1 MRTYS
6 PLTPLDSARVWL
18 GKHYKKYVQ
27 ADAPTNKTLAG
38 LVVQLLQFQEDA
50 FGKHVT
56 NPAFTKLPAK
66 CFLDFKAG
74 GTLCH
79 VLGAAY
85 KYKNEQGWRRFDLQN
100 PSRMDRNVEM
110 FINIEKMLVQNN
122 CLSRPIIYLIPDIE
136 LKLANKL
143 KDIVKRHQG
152 TVTEEKSKATHHV
165 YPSPTSLDDDEWLR
179 PVMKKDKQV
188 LVHWGFYP
196 DSYDTW
202 VHASDMDAEIEDPPI
217 PEKPWKVH
225 TKWILDTDV
234 FNEWMN
240 EEDYEVDENRKP
252 ASFRQRISMKN
263 EEPVR
268 SPERRDRKAAAST
281 RKRKHSP
288 SPPPTPVESR
298 KKTGKKGQA
307 GLYGK
312 RRGQKEEDEQEDL
325 TKDMED
331 PTPVPNIEEVVLPKN
346 VNPKKDSENTPVKG
360 GTVADLDE
368 QDEETVAAGGKED
381 EDPNKGDQSRSIDP
395 GEDNVT
401 EQTNH
406 IIIPSY
412 ASWFDY
418 NCIHVIERRALPEFF
433 NGKNK
438 SKTPEIYLAYRNFMI
453 DTYRLNPQEYLT
465 STACRRNLTGDVCAV
480 MRVHAFLEQWGL
492 INYQVDPESRPMAM
506 GPPPTPHFNVLADT
520 PSGLMPLHIRTPQVP
535 AAQQMLSFPEKNKEK
550 PTDLQNFGLRTDI
563 YSKKTLA
570 KSKGAS
576 AGREWTEQ
584 ETLLLLEALE
594 MYKDDWNKVSEHVGS
609 RTQDECILH
618 FLRLPIEDPYLENS
632 DASLGPL
639 AYQPVPF
646 SQSGNPVM
654 STVAFLASVVD
665 PRVASAAAKAA
676 LEEFSRVREEVPLE
690 LVEAHVKKVQEAA
703 RASGKVDP
711 TYGLES
717 SCIAGTGP
725 DEPEKLDGAE
735 EEKMETETDG
745 QQSEKQHQK
754 SWQCCAS
761 HFTHVESKGEGEMEE
776 GEKVQEGE
784 NERNPEKEQDSEVTA
799 DVKSE
804 KEAEEN
810 KENVDASKDKESDT
824 GKKKVEH
831 EISEGNVATAAAAA
845 LASAATKAK
854 HLAAVE
860 ERKIKSLVALL
871 VETQMKKLEIK
882 LRHFEELETIMDREK
897 EALEQQRQQLLTER
911 QNFHMEQLKYAELR
925 ARQQMEQQHSQNAQ
939 QSHQHS
945 SGPGMNPLGAPTHPG
960 LLPHQQPPP
969 YPMMHHQMP
978 PPHPP
983 QPGQMPGPGAM
994 IPGQPVPGRM
1004 MPSVSANIHPP
1015 GSGPAP
1021 PGMPPMSGN
1030 IIGPRIPLAAPNGM
1044 YPPPSQQ
1051 PPPPAEGQLRCSTPA
1066 AKGPAGDVMNVTEAS
1081 PSGSEVL
1088 QRGMKWKRLV
1098 HESSPAHGPAG
1109 SERRATG
1116 KEESLEL
1123 WLELASSSPAQGAL
1137 GHTDTPEPPSEQTAS
1152 EIIDIDYY
1160 DLFDGDSHGGAEG
1173 LDDFAA
1179 GGPGAAKKPGDKAS
1193 SWSLHELYDD
1203 FTPFDE
1209 SDFYPTTSFYTDG
1222 DEEGE
1227 DDELDEPE
1235 EDEEED
1241 EEEDGGAGLAR
1252 DLEDE
1257 NGRAAPTPAVPKT
1270 LAAEPTSRRF
1280 VVPPL
1285 QTFVVAGPGATARPH
1300 PSKDL
1305 SPASVAG
1312 ENGTECRSGYVR
1324 HNNSCKSVCDIFPSY
1339 CHNGGQ
1345 CYLVESLGA
1354 FCRCNTQDYIWHKG
1368 MRCESI
1374 ITDFQ
1379 VMCVAVGSAALVV
1392 LLLFMMTV
1400 FFAKKLYLLKTENN
1414 KLRKTKY
1421 RTPSE
1426 LHNDNFSLST
1436 IAEGSHPNDDPAAP
1450 HKLQESLKPCTKEEE
1465 SFNIQNSTSPKHDSG
1480 KGEPDEAEVNCLQN
1494 NLT

>member
-1 MRTYS
+1 MAAAAAAAAAAASAAAAAAVPAGGGGGGVLGGAPGSGVSSAAPLSASRRKDGGPSGKFWES
-6 PLTPLDSARVWL
+6 PDTVSQLDAARAWL
-18 GKHYKKYVQ
+18 GKHCKKYVQ

-50 FGKHVT
+50 FGKHVA
-56 NPAFTKLPAK
+56 NPAFTKFPAK
-66 CFLDFKAG
+66 CFMDFKAG

-79 VLGAAY
+79 ILGAAY

-110 FINIEKMLVQNN
+110 FMNIEKTLVQNN
-122 CLSRPIIYLIPDIE
+122 CLSRPTIYLVPEIE

-152 TVTEEKSKATHHV
+152 TVTDEKSKATHHI
-165 YPSPTSLDDDEWLR
+165 YPVPTSLDEEEWLR

-188 LVHWGFYP
+188 LVHWGYYP

-202 VHASDMDAEIEDPPI
+202 VHATDIDAEIEDPPI

-225 TKWILDTDV
+225 AKWILDTDV

-240 EEDYEVDENRKP
+240 EEDYEVDENKKLV
-252 ASFRQRISMKN
+252 SFRQRIYMKN
-263 EEPVR
+263 EEPVH
-268 SPERRDRKAAAST
+268 SPERRDRKAATGA
-281 RKRKHSP
+281 RKRRHSP
-288 SPPPTPVESR
+288 SPPPPPTPAESR
-298 KKTGKKGQA
+298 KKAGKKGQA
-307 GLYGK
+307 SLYGK

-368 QDEETVAAGGKED
+368 QDEETVATGGKED
-381 EDPNKGDQSRSIDP
+381 EDPNKGDQSRSIDT

-520 PSGLMPLHIRTPQVP
+520 PSGLMPLHLRTPQIP
-535 AAQQMLSFPEKNKEK
+535 AAQQMLNFPEKNKDK

-570 KSKGAS
+570 KSKSAS

-703 RASGKVDP
+703 RVSGKVDP

-717 SCIAGTGP
+717 SCIAGTAP

-745 QQSEKQHQK
+745 PQ
-754 SWQCCAS
+754 A
-761 HFTHVESKGEGEMEE
+761 
-776 GEKVQEGE
+776 EKVKIENKGDHELADGNKAQEGDE
-784 NERNPEKEQDSEVTA
+784 EKNAEKDQDGDVSQDSKP
-799 DVKSE
+799 DE
-804 KEAEEN
+804 KEADEN
-810 KENVDASKDKESDT
+810 KENLDVCKDKEGDA
-824 GKKKVEH
+824 GKKRVEH

-897 EALEQQRQQLLTER
+897 EAVRLVGEGHVYFL
-911 QNFHMEQLKYAELR
+911 Y
-925 ARQQMEQQHSQNAQ
+925 
-939 QSHQHS
+939 
-945 SGPGMNPLGAPTHPG
+945 GAP
-960 LLPHQQPPP
+960 
-969 YPMMHHQMP
+969 
-978 PPHPP
+978 
-983 QPGQMPGPGAM
+983 
-994 IPGQPVPGRM
+994 
-1004 MPSVSANIHPP
+1004 
-1015 GSGPAP
+1015 
-1021 PGMPPMSGN
+1021 
-1030 IIGPRIPLAAPNGM
+1030 
-1044 YPPPSQQ
+1044 
-1051 PPPPAEGQLRCSTPA
+1051 
-1066 AKGPAGDVMNVTEAS
+1066 
-1081 PSGSEVL
+1081 
-1088 QRGMKWKRLV
+1088 
-1098 HESSPAHGPAG
+1098 
-1109 SERRATG
+1109 
-1116 KEESLEL
+1116 
-1123 WLELASSSPAQGAL
+1123 
-1137 GHTDTPEPPSEQTAS
+1137 
-1152 EIIDIDYY
+1152 
-1160 DLFDGDSHGGAEG
+1160 
-1173 LDDFAA
+1173 
-1179 GGPGAAKKPGDKAS
+1179 
-1193 SWSLHELYDD
+1193 
-1203 FTPFDE
+1203 
-1209 SDFYPTTSFYTDG
+1209 
-1222 DEEGE
+1222 
-1227 DDELDEPE
+1227 
-1235 EDEEED
+1235 
-1241 EEEDGGAGLAR
+1241 
-1252 DLEDE
+1252 
-1257 NGRAAPTPAVPKT
+1257 
-1270 LAAEPTSRRF
+1270 
-1280 VVPPL
+1280 
-1285 QTFVVAGPGATARPH
+1285 
-1300 PSKDL
+1300 
-1305 SPASVAG
+1305 
-1312 ENGTECRSGYVR
+1312 
-1324 HNNSCKSVCDIFPSY
+1324 
-1339 CHNGGQ
+1339 
-1345 CYLVESLGA
+1345 
-1354 FCRCNTQDYIWHKG
+1354 
-1368 MRCESI
+1368 
-1374 ITDFQ
+1374 
-1379 VMCVAVGSAALVV
+1379 
-1392 LLLFMMTV
+1392 
-1400 FFAKKLYLLKTENN
+1400 
-1414 KLRKTKY
+1414 
-1421 RTPSE
+1421 
-1426 LHNDNFSLST
+1426 
-1436 IAEGSHPNDDPAAP
+1436 
-1450 HKLQESLKPCTKEEE
+1450 
-1465 SFNIQNSTSPKHDSG
+1465 
-1480 KGEPDEAEVNCLQN
+1480 
-1494 NLT
+1494 

>member
-1 MRTYS
+1 M
-6 PLTPLDSARVWL
+6 
-18 GKHYKKYVQ
+18 
-27 ADAPTNKTLAG
+27 
-38 LVVQLLQFQEDA
+38 
-50 FGKHVT
+50 
-56 NPAFTKLPAK
+56 
-66 CFLDFKAG
+66 DFKAG

-79 VLGAAY
+79 ILGAAY

-110 FINIEKMLVQNN
+110 FMNIEKTLNN
-122 CLSRPIIYLIPDIE
+122 CLSRPTIYLIPDME

-188 LVHWGFYP
+188 LVHWGFFP

-202 VHASDMDAEIEDPPI
+202 VHANEIEAEIEDPPI

-225 TKWILDTDV
+225 AKWILDTDV

-240 EEDYEVDENRKP
+240 EEDYEVDENRKSV
-252 ASFRQRISMKN
+252 SFRQRISMKN

-307 GLYGK
+307 ALYGK

-368 QDEETVAAGGKED
+368 QDEETVATGGKED

-570 KSKGAS
+570 KASSKGAS

-584 ETLLLLEALE
+584 ETLLLLE
-594 MYKDDWNKVSEHVGS
+594 VSSSPLTPWRRPPSRHGS
-609 RTQDECILH
+609 
-618 FLRLPIEDPYLENS
+618 
-632 DASLGPL
+632 
-639 AYQPVPF
+639 VP
-646 SQSGNPVM
+646 PHAVM
-654 STVAFLASVVD
+654 SPLPCVIPPHAVVSPSLCGVPLTRVCLPLSIFSLFFHPQNGSFSVSC
-665 PRVASAAAKAA
+665 PT
-676 LEEFSRVREEVPLE
+676 EEFSRVREEVPLE

-725 DEPEKLDGAE
+725 DEPEKMDGAE
-735 EEKMETETDG
+735 EEKMDTETEG
-745 QQSEKQHQK
+745 QPAEKVENKAESE
-754 SWQCCAS
+754 
-761 HFTHVESKGEGEMEE
+761 TEE
-776 GEKVQEGE
+776 GEKVPEGE
-784 NERNPEKEQDSEVTA
+784 NERNTEKEPDSEGAAEPKTE
-799 DVKSE
+799 E

-810 KENVDASKDKESDT
+810 KENVDGSKDKEAEA

-925 ARQQMEQQHSQNAQ
+925 ARQQMEQQHSQNPQ
-939 QSHQHS
+939 QPHQHP
-945 SGPGMNPLGAPTHPG
+945 SGPGMNPLGAPAHPG

-983 QPGQMPGPGAM
+983 QPGQMPGPGSM
-994 IPGQPVPGRM
+994 IPGQPLPGRM
-1004 MPSVSANIHPP
+1004 MSASIHP
-1015 GSGPAP
+1015 GGGAAP
-1021 PGMPPMSGN
+1021 PGMAPIPGN
-1030 IIGPRIPLAAPNGM
+1030 LMGPRVPLAAPNGM
-1044 YPPPSQQ
+1044 YPGPAQ
-1051 PPPPAEGQLRCSTPA
+1051 PPPAEGVTPP
-1066 AKGPAGDVMNVTEAS
+1066 PAGAPPAS
-1081 PSGSEVL
+1081 
-1088 QRGMKWKRLV
+1088 
-1098 HESSPAHGPAG
+1098 
-1109 SERRATG
+1109 
-1116 KEESLEL
+1116 
-1123 WLELASSSPAQGAL
+1123 
-1137 GHTDTPEPPSEQTAS
+1137 
-1152 EIIDIDYY
+1152 
-1160 DLFDGDSHGGAEG
+1160 
-1173 LDDFAA
+1173 
-1179 GGPGAAKKPGDKAS
+1179 
-1193 SWSLHELYDD
+1193 
-1203 FTPFDE
+1203 
-1209 SDFYPTTSFYTDG
+1209 
-1222 DEEGE
+1222 
-1227 DDELDEPE
+1227 
-1235 EDEEED
+1235 
-1241 EEEDGGAGLAR
+1241 
-1252 DLEDE
+1252 
-1257 NGRAAPTPAVPKT
+1257 AAP
-1270 LAAEPTSRRF
+1270 
-1280 VVPPL
+1280 
-1285 QTFVVAGPGATARPH
+1285 
-1300 PSKDL
+1300 
-1305 SPASVAG
+1305 
-1312 ENGTECRSGYVR
+1312 
-1324 HNNSCKSVCDIFPSY
+1324 
-1339 CHNGGQ
+1339 
-1345 CYLVESLGA
+1345 
-1354 FCRCNTQDYIWHKG
+1354 
-1368 MRCESI
+1368 
-1374 ITDFQ
+1374 
-1379 VMCVAVGSAALVV
+1379 
-1392 LLLFMMTV
+1392 
-1400 FFAKKLYLLKTENN
+1400 
-1414 KLRKTKY
+1414 
-1421 RTPSE
+1421 
-1426 LHNDNFSLST
+1426 
-1436 IAEGSHPNDDPAAP
+1436 
-1450 HKLQESLKPCTKEEE
+1450 
-1465 SFNIQNSTSPKHDSG
+1465 
-1480 KGEPDEAEVNCLQN
+1480 
-1494 NLT
+1494 

>member
-1 MRTYS
+1 MAIDGGPAGKFWES
-6 PLTPLDSARVWL
+6 PDTVSQLDSVRVWL

-66 CFLDFKAG
+66 CFMDFKAG

-79 VLGAAY
+79 ILGAAY

-110 FINIEKMLVQNN
+110 FMTIEKTLVQNN
-122 CLSRPIIYLIPDIE
+122 CLSRPTIYLIPDME

-165 YPSPTSLDDDEWLR
+165 YPRLHVPELLENHSWCCWCLSCSLLTL
-179 PVMKKDKQV
+179 P
-188 LVHWGFYP
+188 
-196 DSYDTW
+196 SYDTW
-202 VHASDMDAEIEDPPI
+202 VHASEIEAEIEDAPI

-225 TKWILDTDV
+225 AKWILDTDV

-240 EEDYEVDENRKP
+240 EEDYEVDENRKSV
-252 ASFRQRISMKN
+252 SFRQRISMKN

-307 GLYGK
+307 ALYGK

-331 PTPVPNIEEVVLPKN
+331 PTPVPNIEEVALPKN

-360 GTVADLDE
+360 GTVADL
-368 QDEETVAAGGKED
+368 GKED
-381 EDPNKGDQSRSIDP
+381 EDPNKGDQSRSLDA

-520 PSGLMPLHIRTPQVP
+520 PSGLMPLHIPGGSVP
-535 AAQQMLSFPEKNKEK
+535 LAGHLGKCPPCWASGEMSPSAQQMLSFPEKNKEK

-725 DEPEKLDGAE
+725 EEPEKMGECCIPWGHSWAGCLAE
-735 EEKMETETDG
+735 
-745 QQSEKQHQK
+745 
-754 SWQCCAS
+754 
-761 HFTHVESKGEGEMEE
+761 
-776 GEKVQEGE
+776 
-784 NERNPEKEQDSEVTA
+784 
-799 DVKSE
+799 E

-810 KENVDASKDKESDT
+810 KENVDGSKDKEAEA

-925 ARQQMEQQHSQNAQ
+925 ARQQMEQQHSQNPQ
-939 QSHQHS
+939 QPHQHP
-945 SGPGMNPLGAPTHPG
+945 SGPGITPLGAPAHPG

-983 QPGQMPGPGAM
+983 QPGKTPPAWPWALPGMGRRNPQTPESDPGA
-994 IPGQPVPGRM
+994 PWSSWAGNTCQVSLQTSPWCAVVVPDRFLSSAAAEGMVGSKGRKGLEREERRIN
-1004 MPSVSANIHPP
+1004 PCSGAEAVKSSCYLKVKSEAFP
-1015 GSGPAP
+1015 GSLDFSSGVSLDVVVENFSSAGPIWRTSP
-1021 PGMPPMSGN
+1021 
-1030 IIGPRIPLAAPNGM
+1030 
-1044 YPPPSQQ
+1044 
-1051 PPPPAEGQLRCSTPA
+1051 
-1066 AKGPAGDVMNVTEAS
+1066 AKGHP
-1081 PSGSEVL
+1081 L
-1088 QRGMKWKRLV
+1088 LLGM
-1098 HESSPAHGPAG
+1098 
-1109 SERRATG
+1109 
-1116 KEESLEL
+1116 
-1123 WLELASSSPAQGAL
+1123 
-1137 GHTDTPEPPSEQTAS
+1137 
-1152 EIIDIDYY
+1152 
-1160 DLFDGDSHGGAEG
+1160 
-1173 LDDFAA
+1173 
-1179 GGPGAAKKPGDKAS
+1179 
-1193 SWSLHELYDD
+1193 
-1203 FTPFDE
+1203 
-1209 SDFYPTTSFYTDG
+1209 
-1222 DEEGE
+1222 
-1227 DDELDEPE
+1227 
-1235 EDEEED
+1235 
-1241 EEEDGGAGLAR
+1241 
-1252 DLEDE
+1252 
-1257 NGRAAPTPAVPKT
+1257 AV
-1270 LAAEPTSRRF
+1270 S
-1280 VVPPL
+1280 
-1285 QTFVVAGPGATARPH
+1285 
-1300 PSKDL
+1300 
-1305 SPASVAG
+1305 
-1312 ENGTECRSGYVR
+1312 
-1324 HNNSCKSVCDIFPSY
+1324 
-1339 CHNGGQ
+1339 
-1345 CYLVESLGA
+1345 
-1354 FCRCNTQDYIWHKG
+1354 
-1368 MRCESI
+1368 
-1374 ITDFQ
+1374 
-1379 VMCVAVGSAALVV
+1379 GSAA
-1392 LLLFMMTV
+1392 
-1400 FFAKKLYLLKTENN
+1400 
-1414 KLRKTKY
+1414 
-1421 RTPSE
+1421 P
-1426 LHNDNFSLST
+1426 
-1436 IAEGSHPNDDPAAP
+1436 
-1450 HKLQESLKPCTKEEE
+1450 
-1465 SFNIQNSTSPKHDSG
+1465 
-1480 KGEPDEAEVNCLQN
+1480 
-1494 NLT
+1494 

>member
-1 MRTYS
+1 MRGAGARGHGGGGAWRRAEAPERSRGGPGGWARTRAGRGAPQDGGPSGKFWES
-6 PLTPLDSARVWL
+6 PTPCPSSTRSALWL
-18 GKHYKKYVQ
+18 GKHYKRC

-66 CFLDFKAG
+66 CFMDFKAG

-79 VLGAAY
+79 ILGAAY

-110 FINIEKMLVQNN
+110 FMNIEKTLVQNN
-122 CLSRPIIYLIPDIE
+122 CLSRPTIYLIPDME

-143 KDIVKRHQG
+143 KDIVKRHQVSI
-152 TVTEEKSKATHHV
+152 TQHSV
-165 YPSPTSLDDDEWLR
+165 PSVDEWLR
-179 PVMKKDKQV
+179 PVMRKDKQV
-188 LVHWGFYP
+188 LVHWGFFP

-202 VHASDMDAEIEDPPI
+202 VHANEIDAEIEDPPI

-225 TKWILDTDV
+225 AKWILDTDV

-240 EEDYEVDENRKP
+240 EEDYEVDENRKSV
-252 ASFRQRISMKN
+252 SFRQRISMKN

-307 GLYGK
+307 ALYGK

-368 QDEETVAAGGKED
+368 QDEETVATGGKED
-381 EDPNKGDQSRSIDP
+381 EDPNKGDQSRSTDP

-725 DEPEKLDGAE
+725 DEPEKMGECSIPTQECCRWDSWGA
-735 EEKMETETDG
+735 
-745 QQSEKQHQK
+745 QLISVVP
-754 SWQCCAS
+754 S
-761 HFTHVESKGEGEMEE
+761 HPG
-776 GEKVQEGE
+776 
-784 NERNPEKEQDSEVTA
+784 NARNGLGWECLAE
-799 DVKSE
+799 E

-810 KENVDASKDKESDT
+810 KENVDGSKDKEAEA

-925 ARQQMEQQHSQNAQ
+925 ARQQMEQQHSQNPQ
-939 QSHQHS
+939 QPHQHP
-945 SGPGMNPLGAPTHPG
+945 SGPGMNPLGAPAHPG

-983 QPGQMPGPGAM
+983 QPGQMPGPGSM
-994 IPGQPVPGRM
+994 IPGQPLAGRM
-1004 MPSVSANIHPP
+1004 MPSVTASMHPT
-1015 GSGPAP
+1015 GGAAP
-1021 PGMPPMSGN
+1021 PGMSPMSGN
-1030 IIGPRIPLAAPNGM
+1030 LIGPRVPLAAPNG
-1044 YPPPSQQ
+1044 
-1051 PPPPAEGQLRCSTPA
+1051 LPA
-1066 AKGPAGDVMNVTEAS
+1066 AA
-1081 PSGSEVL
+1081 
-1088 QRGMKWKRLV
+1088 Q
-1098 HESSPAHGPAG
+1098 ESSP
-1109 SERRATG
+1109 
-1116 KEESLEL
+1116 
-1123 WLELASSSPAQGAL
+1123 
-1137 GHTDTPEPPSEQTAS
+1137 
-1152 EIIDIDYY
+1152 
-1160 DLFDGDSHGGAEG
+1160 
-1173 LDDFAA
+1173 
-1179 GGPGAAKKPGDKAS
+1179 
-1193 SWSLHELYDD
+1193 
-1203 FTPFDE
+1203 
-1209 SDFYPTTSFYTDG
+1209 
-1222 DEEGE
+1222 
-1227 DDELDEPE
+1227 
-1235 EDEEED
+1235 
-1241 EEEDGGAGLAR
+1241 
-1252 DLEDE
+1252 
-1257 NGRAAPTPAVPKT
+1257 PK
-1270 LAAEPTSRRF
+1270 LL
-1280 VVPPL
+1280 VW
-1285 QTFVVAGPGATARPH
+1285 
-1300 PSKDL
+1300 L
-1305 SPASVAG
+1305 SPD
-1312 ENGTECRSGYVR
+1312 R
-1324 HNNSCKSVCDIFPSY
+1324 
-1339 CHNGGQ
+1339 
-1345 CYLVESLGA
+1345 
-1354 FCRCNTQDYIWHKG
+1354 
-1368 MRCESI
+1368 
-1374 ITDFQ
+1374 
-1379 VMCVAVGSAALVV
+1379 
-1392 LLLFMMTV
+1392 
-1400 FFAKKLYLLKTENN
+1400 
-1414 KLRKTKY
+1414 
-1421 RTPSE
+1421 
-1426 LHNDNFSLST
+1426 
-1436 IAEGSHPNDDPAAP
+1436 
-1450 HKLQESLKPCTKEEE
+1450 QES
-1465 SFNIQNSTSPKHDSG
+1465 
-1480 KGEPDEAEVNCLQN
+1480 
-1494 NLT
+1494 

>member
-1 MRTYS
+1 M
-6 PLTPLDSARVWL
+6 
-18 GKHYKKYVQ
+18 
-27 ADAPTNKTLAG
+27 
-38 LVVQLLQFQEDA
+38 
-50 FGKHVT
+50 
-56 NPAFTKLPAK
+56 
-66 CFLDFKAG
+66 DFKAG

-79 VLGAAY
+79 ILGAAY

-110 FINIEKMLVQNN
+110 FMNIEKTLVQNN
-122 CLSRPIIYLIPDIE
+122 CLSRPTIYLVPEIE

-152 TVTEEKSKATHHV
+152 TVTDEKSKATHHI
-165 YPSPTSLDDDEWLR
+165 YPVPTSLDEEEWLR

-188 LVHWGFYP
+188 LVHWGYYP

-202 VHASDMDAEIEDPPI
+202 VHATDIDAEIEDPPI

-225 TKWILDTDV
+225 AKWILDTDV

-240 EEDYEVDENRKP
+240 EEDYEVDENKKLV
-252 ASFRQRISMKN
+252 SFRQRIYMKN
-263 EEPVR
+263 EEPVH
-268 SPERRDRKAAAST
+268 SPERRDRKAATGA
-281 RKRKHSP
+281 RKRRHSP
-288 SPPPTPVESR
+288 SPPPPPTPAESR
-298 KKTGKKGQA
+298 KKAGKKGQA
-307 GLYGK
+307 SLYGK
-312 RRGQKEEDEQEDL
+312 RRGQKEDDEQEDL

-368 QDEETVAAGGKED
+368 QDEETVATGGKED
-381 EDPNKGDQSRSIDP
+381 EDPNKGDQSRSIDT

-520 PSGLMPLHIRTPQVP
+520 PSGLMPLHLRTPQIP
-535 AAQQMLSFPEKNKEK
+535 AAQQMLNFPEKNKDK

-570 KSKGAS
+570 KSKSAS

-703 RASGKVDP
+703 RVSGKVDP

-717 SCIAGTGP
+717 SCIAGTAP
-725 DEPEKLDGAE
+725 DEPEKLDGTE
-735 EEKMETETDG
+735 EEKMETETNGPQAEKIENKGDHELGDG
-745 QQSEKQHQK
+745 NKAQAGDEEKN
-754 SWQCCAS
+754 A
-761 HFTHVESKGEGEMEE
+761 
-776 GEKVQEGE
+776 
-784 NERNPEKEQDSEVTA
+784 EKEQDG
-799 DVKSE
+799 DVSQDSKPDE
-804 KEAEEN
+804 KEADEN
-810 KENVDASKDKESDT
+810 KENLDVCKDKEGDA
-824 GKKKVEH
+824 GKKRVEH

-925 ARQQMEQQHSQNAQ
+925 ARQQMEQQHSQNVQ

-945 SGPGMNPLGAPTHPG
+945 SGPGMNPLGTPSHPG
-960 LLPHQQPPP
+960 LLSHQQPPP
-969 YPMMHHQMP
+969 YPMMHHQVP

-983 QPGQMPGPGAM
+983 QPAQILGQGSMV
-994 IPGQPVPGRM
+994 PGQPLPGRA
-1004 MPSVSANIHPP
+1004 MPSGSASAHQA
-1015 GSGPAP
+1015 SSSSAP
-1021 PGMPPMSGN
+1021 PSSAAGN
-1030 IIGPRIPLAAPNGM
+1030 IVGPRGALASPNGL
-1044 YPPPSQQ
+1044 YPQQQQQPPQQQ
-1051 PPPPAEGQLRCSTPA
+1051 PPPQQQQQPPVDGATPP
-1066 AKGPAGDVMNVTEAS
+1066 PAGA
-1081 PSGSEVL
+1081 
-1088 QRGMKWKRLV
+1088 
-1098 HESSPAHGPAG
+1098 A
-1109 SERRATG
+1109 
-1116 KEESLEL
+1116 
-1123 WLELASSSPAQGAL
+1123 
-1137 GHTDTPEPPSEQTAS
+1137 TAS
-1152 EIIDIDYY
+1152 
-1160 DLFDGDSHGGAEG
+1160 
-1173 LDDFAA
+1173 
-1179 GGPGAAKKPGDKAS
+1179 
-1193 SWSLHELYDD
+1193 
-1203 FTPFDE
+1203 T
-1209 SDFYPTTSFYTDG
+1209 
-1222 DEEGE
+1222 
-1227 DDELDEPE
+1227 
-1235 EDEEED
+1235 
-1241 EEEDGGAGLAR
+1241 
-1252 DLEDE
+1252 
-1257 NGRAAPTPAVPKT
+1257 AP
-1270 LAAEPTSRRF
+1270 
-1280 VVPPL
+1280 
-1285 QTFVVAGPGATARPH
+1285 
-1300 PSKDL
+1300 
-1305 SPASVAG
+1305 
-1312 ENGTECRSGYVR
+1312 
-1324 HNNSCKSVCDIFPSY
+1324 
-1339 CHNGGQ
+1339 
-1345 CYLVESLGA
+1345 
-1354 FCRCNTQDYIWHKG
+1354 
-1368 MRCESI
+1368 
-1374 ITDFQ
+1374 
-1379 VMCVAVGSAALVV
+1379 
-1392 LLLFMMTV
+1392 
-1400 FFAKKLYLLKTENN
+1400 
-1414 KLRKTKY
+1414 
-1421 RTPSE
+1421 
-1426 LHNDNFSLST
+1426 
-1436 IAEGSHPNDDPAAP
+1436 
-1450 HKLQESLKPCTKEEE
+1450 
-1465 SFNIQNSTSPKHDSG
+1465 
-1480 KGEPDEAEVNCLQN
+1480 
-1494 NLT
+1494 

>member
-1 MRTYS
+1 M
-6 PLTPLDSARVWL
+6 
-18 GKHYKKYVQ
+18 
-27 ADAPTNKTLAG
+27 
-38 LVVQLLQFQEDA
+38 
-50 FGKHVT
+50 
-56 NPAFTKLPAK
+56 
-66 CFLDFKAG
+66 DFKAG

-79 VLGAAY
+79 ILGAAY

-110 FINIEKMLVQNN
+110 FMNIEKTLFLVQLAVPSQNN
-122 CLSRPIIYLIPDIE
+122 CLSRPTIYLIPDME

-165 YPSPTSLDDDEWLR
+165 YPSPTSVDDDEWLR

-188 LVHWGFYP
+188 LVHWGFFP

-202 VHASDMDAEIEDPPI
+202 VHANDIDAEIEDPPI

-225 TKWILDTDV
+225 AKWILDTDV

-240 EEDYEVDENRKP
+240 EEDYEVDENRKSV
-252 ASFRQRISMKN
+252 SFRQRISMKN

-307 GLYGK
+307 ALYGK

-368 QDEETVAAGGKED
+368 QDEETVATGGKED

-506 GPPPTPHFNVLADT
+506 GPPPTPHFNSRQGELGAGLDLPEVPRRTCPRWESRAHRDT
-520 PSGLMPLHIRTPQVP
+520 KLLCWGFQHSPGTRGRSNLSHQPGAQSFSTWEGSGICNNFYGTPRPGWMGFGDIWGSGKCPCPWQGWGGMSSKDPSRARRSLPNTLLSSEQLWRKSALPQNV
-535 AAQQMLSFPEKNKEK
+535 SFPV
-550 PTDLQNFGLRTDI
+550 
-563 YSKKTLA
+563 
-570 KSKGAS
+570 
-576 AGREWTEQ
+576 W
-584 ETLLLLEALE
+584 
-594 MYKDDWNKVSEHVGS
+594 
-609 RTQDECILH
+609 C
-618 FLRLPIEDPYLENS
+618 LP
-632 DASLGPL
+632 
-639 AYQPVPF
+639 
-646 SQSGNPVM
+646 
-654 STVAFLASVVD
+654 
-665 PRVASAAAKAA
+665 
-676 LEEFSRVREEVPLE
+676 EEFSRVREEVPLE

-725 DEPEKLDGAE
+725 DEPEKMDGAE
-735 EEKMETETDG
+735 EEKMETEAEG
-745 QQSEKQHQK
+745 QPAEK
-754 SWQCCAS
+754 
-761 HFTHVESKGEGEMEE
+761 VESKAESEPEE
-776 GEKVQEGE
+776 GEKAPEGE
-784 NERNPEKEQDSEVTA
+784 TERNTEKEPESEGAAEPKTE
-799 DVKSE
+799 E

-810 KENVDASKDKESDT
+810 KENVDGSKDKEAEA

-925 ARQQMEQQHSQNAQ
+925 ARQQMEQQHSQNPQ
-939 QSHQHS
+939 QPHQHP
-945 SGPGMNPLGAPTHPG
+945 SGPGMNPLGAPAHPG

-983 QPGQMPGPGAM
+983 QPGQMPGPGSM
-994 IPGQPVPGRM
+994 IPGQPLPGRM
-1004 MPSVSANIHPP
+1004 MPTSIHP
-1015 GSGPAP
+1015 GSGAAP
-1021 PGMPPMSGN
+1021 PGMAPMSGN
-1030 IIGPRIPLAAPNGM
+1030 LIGPRVPLAAPNGM
-1044 YPPPSQQ
+1044 YPGPA
-1051 PPPPAEGQLRCSTPA
+1051 PPAEGVTPP
-1066 AKGPAGDVMNVTEAS
+1066 PAGAPPAS
-1081 PSGSEVL
+1081 
-1088 QRGMKWKRLV
+1088 
-1098 HESSPAHGPAG
+1098 
-1109 SERRATG
+1109 
-1116 KEESLEL
+1116 
-1123 WLELASSSPAQGAL
+1123 
-1137 GHTDTPEPPSEQTAS
+1137 
-1152 EIIDIDYY
+1152 
-1160 DLFDGDSHGGAEG
+1160 
-1173 LDDFAA
+1173 
-1179 GGPGAAKKPGDKAS
+1179 
-1193 SWSLHELYDD
+1193 
-1203 FTPFDE
+1203 
-1209 SDFYPTTSFYTDG
+1209 
-1222 DEEGE
+1222 
-1227 DDELDEPE
+1227 
-1235 EDEEED
+1235 
-1241 EEEDGGAGLAR
+1241 
-1252 DLEDE
+1252 
-1257 NGRAAPTPAVPKT
+1257 AAP
-1270 LAAEPTSRRF
+1270 
-1280 VVPPL
+1280 
-1285 QTFVVAGPGATARPH
+1285 
-1300 PSKDL
+1300 
-1305 SPASVAG
+1305 
-1312 ENGTECRSGYVR
+1312 
-1324 HNNSCKSVCDIFPSY
+1324 
-1339 CHNGGQ
+1339 
-1345 CYLVESLGA
+1345 
-1354 FCRCNTQDYIWHKG
+1354 
-1368 MRCESI
+1368 
-1374 ITDFQ
+1374 
-1379 VMCVAVGSAALVV
+1379 
-1392 LLLFMMTV
+1392 
-1400 FFAKKLYLLKTENN
+1400 
-1414 KLRKTKY
+1414 
-1421 RTPSE
+1421 
-1426 LHNDNFSLST
+1426 
-1436 IAEGSHPNDDPAAP
+1436 
-1450 HKLQESLKPCTKEEE
+1450 
-1465 SFNIQNSTSPKHDSG
+1465 
-1480 KGEPDEAEVNCLQN
+1480 
-1494 NLT
+1494 

>member
-1 MRTYS
+1 MRGAKRVGGVGPRRRWRRRRRGRPGRTMAAAAAAAAASAAAVPAGGGGGGVLGSAAGGAPGSGVSSAAPLSASRRKDGGPSGKFWES
-6 PLTPLDSARVWL
+6 PDTVSQLDAARAWL
-18 GKHYKKYVQ
+18 GKHCKKYVQ
-27 ADAPTNKTLAG
+27 ADAPTNKTLSG

-50 FGKHVT
+50 FGKHVA
-56 NPAFTKLPAK
+56 NPAFTKFPAK
-66 CFLDFKAG
+66 CFMDFKAG

-79 VLGAAY
+79 ILGAAY

-110 FINIEKMLVQNN
+110 FMNIEKTLVQNN
-122 CLSRPIIYLIPDIE
+122 CLSRPTIYLVPEIE

-152 TVTEEKSKATHHV
+152 TVTDEKSKATHHI
-165 YPSPTSLDDDEWLR
+165 YPVPTSLDEEEWLR

-188 LVHWGFYP
+188 LVHWGYYP

-202 VHASDMDAEIEDPPI
+202 VHATDIDAEIEDPPI

-225 TKWILDTDV
+225 AKWILDTDV

-240 EEDYEVDENRKP
+240 EEDYEVDENKKLV
-252 ASFRQRISMKN
+252 SFRQRIYMKN
-263 EEPVR
+263 EEPVH
-268 SPERRDRKAAAST
+268 SPERRDRKAAAGA
-281 RKRKHSP
+281 RKRRHSP
-288 SPPPTPVESR
+288 SPPPPPTPAESR
-298 KKTGKKGQA
+298 KKAGKKGQA
-307 GLYGK
+307 SLYGK

-368 QDEETVAAGGKED
+368 QDEETVTTGGKED
-381 EDPNKGDQSRSIDP
+381 EDPNKGDQSRSIDT

-520 PSGLMPLHIRTPQVP
+520 PSGLMPLHLRTPQIP
-535 AAQQMLSFPEKNKEK
+535 AAQQMLNFPEKNKDK

-570 KSKGAS
+570 KSKSAS

-703 RASGKVDP
+703 RVSGKVDP

-717 SCIAGTGP
+717 SCIAGTAP

-745 QQSEKQHQK
+745 PQ
-754 SWQCCAS
+754 A
-761 HFTHVESKGEGEMEE
+761 
-776 GEKVQEGE
+776 EKVKIENKGDHELGDANKAQEGDE
-784 NERNPEKEQDSEVTA
+784 EKNAEKEQDG
-799 DVKSE
+799 DVSQDSKPDE
-804 KEAEEN
+804 KEADEN
-810 KENVDASKDKESDT
+810 KENLDVCKDKEGDA
-824 GKKKVEH
+824 GKKRVEH

-925 ARQQMEQQHSQNAQ
+925 ARQQMEQQQHSQNVQ

-945 SGPGMNPLGAPTHPG
+945 SGPGMNPLGTPSHPG
-960 LLPHQQPPP
+960 LLSHQQPPP

-983 QPGQMPGPGAM
+983 QPAQILGQGSM
-994 IPGQPVPGRM
+994 IPGQPLPGRA
-1004 MPSVSANIHPP
+1004 MPSGSASAHQA
-1015 GSGPAP
+1015 SSSSAP
-1021 PGMPPMSGN
+1021 PSGAAGN
-1030 IIGPRIPLAAPNGM
+1030 IVGARGALASPNGL
-1044 YPPPSQQ
+1044 YPQQQQQ
-1051 PPPPAEGQLRCSTPA
+1051 PPQPQPPVDGATPPPAGA
-1066 AKGPAGDVMNVTEAS
+1066 A
-1081 PSGSEVL
+1081 
-1088 QRGMKWKRLV
+1088 
-1098 HESSPAHGPAG
+1098 
-1109 SERRATG
+1109 
-1116 KEESLEL
+1116 
-1123 WLELASSSPAQGAL
+1123 
-1137 GHTDTPEPPSEQTAS
+1137 TAS
-1152 EIIDIDYY
+1152 
-1160 DLFDGDSHGGAEG
+1160 
-1173 LDDFAA
+1173 
-1179 GGPGAAKKPGDKAS
+1179 
-1193 SWSLHELYDD
+1193 
-1203 FTPFDE
+1203 
-1209 SDFYPTTSFYTDG
+1209 
-1222 DEEGE
+1222 
-1227 DDELDEPE
+1227 
-1235 EDEEED
+1235 
-1241 EEEDGGAGLAR
+1241 
-1252 DLEDE
+1252 
-1257 NGRAAPTPAVPKT
+1257 AAP
-1270 LAAEPTSRRF
+1270 
-1280 VVPPL
+1280 
-1285 QTFVVAGPGATARPH
+1285 
-1300 PSKDL
+1300 
-1305 SPASVAG
+1305 
-1312 ENGTECRSGYVR
+1312 
-1324 HNNSCKSVCDIFPSY
+1324 
-1339 CHNGGQ
+1339 
-1345 CYLVESLGA
+1345 
-1354 FCRCNTQDYIWHKG
+1354 
-1368 MRCESI
+1368 
-1374 ITDFQ
+1374 
-1379 VMCVAVGSAALVV
+1379 
-1392 LLLFMMTV
+1392 
-1400 FFAKKLYLLKTENN
+1400 
-1414 KLRKTKY
+1414 
-1421 RTPSE
+1421 
-1426 LHNDNFSLST
+1426 
-1436 IAEGSHPNDDPAAP
+1436 
-1450 HKLQESLKPCTKEEE
+1450 
-1465 SFNIQNSTSPKHDSG
+1465 
-1480 KGEPDEAEVNCLQN
+1480 
-1494 NLT
+1494 

>member
-1 MRTYS
+1 FIHRAGHPGVLKGAGLSTTQPS
-6 PLTPLDSARVWL
+6 LQISLSSNECVL
-18 GKHYKKYVQ
+18 FVLQYVQ

-66 CFLDFKAG
+66 CFMDFKAG

-79 VLGAAY
+79 ILGAAY

-110 FINIEKMLVQNN
+110 FMNIEKTLVQNN
-122 CLSRPIIYLIPDIE
+122 CLSRPTIYLIPDME

-143 KDIVKRHQG
+143 KDIVKRHQVSI
-152 TVTEEKSKATHHV
+152 TQHSV
-165 YPSPTSLDDDEWLR
+165 PNEWLR
-179 PVMKKDKQV
+179 PVMRKDKQV
-188 LVHWGFYP
+188 LVHWGFFP

-202 VHASDMDAEIEDPPI
+202 VHANEIDAEIEDPPI

-225 TKWILDTDV
+225 AKWILDTDV

-240 EEDYEVDENRKP
+240 EEDYEVDENRKSV
-252 ASFRQRISMKN
+252 SFRQRISMKN

-307 GLYGK
+307 ALYGK

-360 GTVADLDE
+360 GTVADL
-368 QDEETVAAGGKED
+368 GKVGKLLLWPSCAVSEWLGVVSEFCVPSVPQED
-381 EDPNKGDQSRSIDP
+381 EDPNKGDQSRSTDP

-520 PSGLMPLHIRTPQVP
+520 PSGLMPLHIRTPQVT
-535 AAQQMLSFPEKNKEK
+535 AQQMLSFPEKNKEK

-725 DEPEKLDGAE
+725 DEPEKMGECSIPTQECCRWDSWGA
-735 EEKMETETDG
+735 
-745 QQSEKQHQK
+745 QLISVVP
-754 SWQCCAS
+754 S
-761 HFTHVESKGEGEMEE
+761 HPG
-776 GEKVQEGE
+776 
-784 NERNPEKEQDSEVTA
+784 NARNGLGWECLAE
-799 DVKSE
+799 E

-810 KENVDASKDKESDT
+810 KENVDGSKDKEAEA

-925 ARQQMEQQHSQNAQ
+925 ARQQMEQQHSQNPQ
-939 QSHQHS
+939 QPHQHP
-945 SGPGMNPLGAPTHPG
+945 SGPGMNPLGAPAHPG

-983 QPGQMPGPGAM
+983 QPGKSQRQG
-994 IPGQPVPGRM
+994 IPALNPCRSEPRGR
-1004 MPSVSANIHPP
+1004 
-1015 GSGPAP
+1015 
-1021 PGMPPMSGN
+1021 
-1030 IIGPRIPLAAPNGM
+1030 
-1044 YPPPSQQ
+1044 
-1051 PPPPAEGQLRCSTPA
+1051 
-1066 AKGPAGDVMNVTEAS
+1066 
-1081 PSGSEVL
+1081 
-1088 QRGMKWKRLV
+1088 
-1098 HESSPAHGPAG
+1098 
-1109 SERRATG
+1109 
-1116 KEESLEL
+1116 
-1123 WLELASSSPAQGAL
+1123 
-1137 GHTDTPEPPSEQTAS
+1137 
-1152 EIIDIDYY
+1152 
-1160 DLFDGDSHGGAEG
+1160 
-1173 LDDFAA
+1173 
-1179 GGPGAAKKPGDKAS
+1179 GAARGGCPGG
-1193 SWSLHELYDD
+1193 
-1203 FTPFDE
+1203 
-1209 SDFYPTTSFYTDG
+1209 DG
-1222 DEEGE
+1222 CS
-1227 DDELDEPE
+1227 
-1235 EDEEED
+1235 
-1241 EEEDGGAGLAR
+1241 GL
-1252 DLEDE
+1252 LVY
-1257 NGRAAPTPAVPKT
+1257 N
-1270 LAAEPTSRRF
+1270 
-1280 VVPPL
+1280 
-1285 QTFVVAGPGATARPH
+1285 GAT
-1300 PSKDL
+1300 
-1305 SPASVAG
+1305 V
-1312 ENGTECRSGYVR
+1312 
-1324 HNNSCKSVCDIFPSY
+1324 
-1339 CHNGGQ
+1339 
-1345 CYLVESLGA
+1345 
-1354 FCRCNTQDYIWHKG
+1354 
-1368 MRCESI
+1368 
-1374 ITDFQ
+1374 
-1379 VMCVAVGSAALVV
+1379 
-1392 LLLFMMTV
+1392 
-1400 FFAKKLYLLKTENN
+1400 
-1414 KLRKTKY
+1414 
-1421 RTPSE
+1421 
-1426 LHNDNFSLST
+1426 
-1436 IAEGSHPNDDPAAP
+1436 
-1450 HKLQESLKPCTKEEE
+1450 
-1465 SFNIQNSTSPKHDSG
+1465 
-1480 KGEPDEAEVNCLQN
+1480 
-1494 NLT
+1494 

>member
-1 MRTYS
+1 KNFLR
-6 PLTPLDSARVWL
+6 
-18 GKHYKKYVQ
+18 

-66 CFLDFKAG
+66 CFMDFKAG

-79 VLGAAY
+79 ILGAAY

-110 FINIEKMLVQNN
+110 FMNIEKTLVQNN
-122 CLSRPIIYLIPDIE
+122 CLSRPTIYLIPDIE

-165 YPSPTSLDDDEWLR
+165 YPSPTSMDDDEWLR

-188 LVHWGFYP
+188 LVHWGFFP

-202 VHASDMDAEIEDPPI
+202 VHANEIDAEIEDPPI

-225 TKWILDTDV
+225 AKWILDTDI

-240 EEDYEVDENRKP
+240 EEDYEVDENRKSV
-252 ASFRQRISMKN
+252 SFRQRISMKN
-263 EEPVR
+263 EEV
-268 SPERRDRKAAAST
+268 SGSLLN
-281 RKRKHSP
+281 
-288 SPPPTPVESR
+288 
-298 KKTGKKGQA
+298 GQA
-307 GLYGK
+307 ALYGK

-360 GTVADLDE
+360 GTVADL
-368 QDEETVAAGGKED
+368 GKTNAQHSPVRLLQPTNHCIPSVIQED

-520 PSGLMPLHIRTPQVP
+520 PSGLMPLHIRTPQVT
-535 AAQQMLSFPEKNKEK
+535 AQQMLSFPEKNKEK
-550 PTDLQNFGLRTDI
+550 PTDMQNFGLRTDI

-725 DEPEKLDGAE
+725 DEPEKIGRLSIRMQKFLQMRFLRHFNARNGLGGKSLAE
-735 EEKMETETDG
+735 
-745 QQSEKQHQK
+745 
-754 SWQCCAS
+754 
-761 HFTHVESKGEGEMEE
+761 
-776 GEKVQEGE
+776 
-784 NERNPEKEQDSEVTA
+784 
-799 DVKSE
+799 E

-810 KENVDASKDKESDT
+810 KENVDASKDKENEA

-897 EALEQQRQQLLTER
+897 EAVSRVSGLISHAKIYQQQVQE
-911 QNFHMEQLKYAELR
+911 
-925 ARQQMEQQHSQNAQ
+925 
-939 QSHQHS
+939 
-945 SGPGMNPLGAPTHPG
+945 
-960 LLPHQQPPP
+960 
-969 YPMMHHQMP
+969 
-978 PPHPP
+978 
-983 QPGQMPGPGAM
+983 
-994 IPGQPVPGRM
+994 
-1004 MPSVSANIHPP
+1004 
-1015 GSGPAP
+1015 
-1021 PGMPPMSGN
+1021 
-1030 IIGPRIPLAAPNGM
+1030 
-1044 YPPPSQQ
+1044 
-1051 PPPPAEGQLRCSTPA
+1051 
-1066 AKGPAGDVMNVTEAS
+1066 KGPEKHQNRT
-1081 PSGSEVL
+1081 
-1088 QRGMKWKRLV
+1088 
-1098 HESSPAHGPAG
+1098 
-1109 SERRATG
+1109 
-1116 KEESLEL
+1116 
-1123 WLELASSSPAQGAL
+1123 
-1137 GHTDTPEPPSEQTAS
+1137 
-1152 EIIDIDYY
+1152 
-1160 DLFDGDSHGGAEG
+1160 
-1173 LDDFAA
+1173 
-1179 GGPGAAKKPGDKAS
+1179 
-1193 SWSLHELYDD
+1193 
-1203 FTPFDE
+1203 
-1209 SDFYPTTSFYTDG
+1209 
-1222 DEEGE
+1222 
-1227 DDELDEPE
+1227 
-1235 EDEEED
+1235 
-1241 EEEDGGAGLAR
+1241 
-1252 DLEDE
+1252 
-1257 NGRAAPTPAVPKT
+1257 
-1270 LAAEPTSRRF
+1270 
-1280 VVPPL
+1280 
-1285 QTFVVAGPGATARPH
+1285 
-1300 PSKDL
+1300 
-1305 SPASVAG
+1305 
-1312 ENGTECRSGYVR
+1312 
-1324 HNNSCKSVCDIFPSY
+1324 
-1339 CHNGGQ
+1339 
-1345 CYLVESLGA
+1345 
-1354 FCRCNTQDYIWHKG
+1354 
-1368 MRCESI
+1368 
-1374 ITDFQ
+1374 
-1379 VMCVAVGSAALVV
+1379 
-1392 LLLFMMTV
+1392 
-1400 FFAKKLYLLKTENN
+1400 KLNWQ
-1414 KLRKTKY
+1414 
-1421 RTPSE
+1421 
-1426 LHNDNFSLST
+1426 
-1436 IAEGSHPNDDPAAP
+1436 I
-1450 HKLQESLKPCTKEEE
+1450 
-1465 SFNIQNSTSPKHDSG
+1465 
-1480 KGEPDEAEVNCLQN
+1480 
-1494 NLT
+1494 

>member
-1 MRTYS
+1 M
-6 PLTPLDSARVWL
+6 
-18 GKHYKKYVQ
+18 
-27 ADAPTNKTLAG
+27 
-38 LVVQLLQFQEDA
+38 
-50 FGKHVT
+50 
-56 NPAFTKLPAK
+56 
-66 CFLDFKAG
+66 DFKAG

-79 VLGAAY
+79 ILGAAY

-110 FINIEKMLVQNN
+110 FMNIEKTLVQNN
-122 CLSRPIIYLIPDIE
+122 CLSRPTIYLIPDME

-165 YPSPTSLDDDEWLR
+165 YPSPTSVDDDEWLR

-188 LVHWGFYP
+188 LVHWGFFP

-202 VHASDMDAEIEDPPI
+202 VHASEIEAEIEDAPI

-225 TKWILDTDV
+225 AKWILDTDV

-240 EEDYEVDENRKP
+240 EEDYEVDENRKSV
-252 ASFRQRISMKN
+252 SFRQRISMKN

-307 GLYGK
+307 ALYGK

-368 QDEETVAAGGKED
+368 QDEETVATGGKED
-381 EDPNKGDQSRSIDP
+381 EDPNKGDQSRSLDA

-584 ETLLLLEALE
+584 ETLLLLEPQ
-594 MYKDDWNKVSEHVGS
+594 DVSRCVS
-609 RTQDECILH
+609 CPT
-618 FLRLPIEDPYLENS
+618 
-632 DASLGPL
+632 
-639 AYQPVPF
+639 
-646 SQSGNPVM
+646 
-654 STVAFLASVVD
+654 
-665 PRVASAAAKAA
+665 
-676 LEEFSRVREEVPLE
+676 EEFSRVREEVPLE

-725 DEPEKLDGAE
+725 EEPDKMDGAE
-735 EEKMETETDG
+735 EEKMETEAEG
-745 QQSEKQHQK
+745 QPAEK
-754 SWQCCAS
+754 
-761 HFTHVESKGEGEMEE
+761 VESKAESEPEE
-776 GEKVQEGE
+776 GEKVPEGE
-784 NERNPEKEQDSEVTA
+784 SERSADKEPESDDKEPKTE
-799 DVKSE
+799 E

-810 KENVDASKDKESDT
+810 KENVDGSKDKEAEA

-925 ARQQMEQQHSQNAQ
+925 ARQQMEQQHSQTPQ
-939 QSHQHS
+939 QPHQHP
-945 SGPGMNPLGAPTHPG
+945 SGPGINPLGAPAHPG

-983 QPGQMPGPGAM
+983 QPGQLPGPGSM
-994 IPGQPVPGRM
+994 LPGRM
-1004 MPSVSANIHPP
+1004 MPAGMHG

-1021 PGMPPMSGN
+1021 PGMAPLPGN
-1030 IIGPRIPLAAPNGM
+1030 LLGPRVPLAAPNGM
-1044 YPPPSQQ
+1044 YPGPAQ
-1051 PPPPAEGQLRCSTPA
+1051 PPPPAEGVTPP
-1066 AKGPAGDVMNVTEAS
+1066 PAGAPPAS
-1081 PSGSEVL
+1081 
-1088 QRGMKWKRLV
+1088 
-1098 HESSPAHGPAG
+1098 
-1109 SERRATG
+1109 
-1116 KEESLEL
+1116 
-1123 WLELASSSPAQGAL
+1123 
-1137 GHTDTPEPPSEQTAS
+1137 
-1152 EIIDIDYY
+1152 
-1160 DLFDGDSHGGAEG
+1160 
-1173 LDDFAA
+1173 
-1179 GGPGAAKKPGDKAS
+1179 
-1193 SWSLHELYDD
+1193 
-1203 FTPFDE
+1203 
-1209 SDFYPTTSFYTDG
+1209 
-1222 DEEGE
+1222 
-1227 DDELDEPE
+1227 
-1235 EDEEED
+1235 
-1241 EEEDGGAGLAR
+1241 
-1252 DLEDE
+1252 
-1257 NGRAAPTPAVPKT
+1257 AAP
-1270 LAAEPTSRRF
+1270 
-1280 VVPPL
+1280 
-1285 QTFVVAGPGATARPH
+1285 
-1300 PSKDL
+1300 
-1305 SPASVAG
+1305 
-1312 ENGTECRSGYVR
+1312 
-1324 HNNSCKSVCDIFPSY
+1324 
-1339 CHNGGQ
+1339 
-1345 CYLVESLGA
+1345 
-1354 FCRCNTQDYIWHKG
+1354 
-1368 MRCESI
+1368 
-1374 ITDFQ
+1374 
-1379 VMCVAVGSAALVV
+1379 
-1392 LLLFMMTV
+1392 
-1400 FFAKKLYLLKTENN
+1400 
-1414 KLRKTKY
+1414 
-1421 RTPSE
+1421 
-1426 LHNDNFSLST
+1426 
-1436 IAEGSHPNDDPAAP
+1436 
-1450 HKLQESLKPCTKEEE
+1450 
-1465 SFNIQNSTSPKHDSG
+1465 
-1480 KGEPDEAEVNCLQN
+1480 
-1494 NLT
+1494 

>member
-1 MRTYS
+1 MAVPWRKDGGPTGKFWES
-6 PLTPLDSARVWL
+6 PETVSQLDSVRVWL

-50 FGKHVT
+50 FGKHIT

-66 CFLDFKAG
+66 CFMDFKAG

-79 VLGAAY
+79 ILGAAY

-110 FINIEKMLVQNN
+110 FMNIEKTLVQNN
-122 CLSRPIIYLIPDIE
+122 CLSRPTIYLIPDIE

-165 YPSPTSLDDDEWLR
+165 YPSPTSMDDDEWLR

-188 LVHWGFYP
+188 LVHWGFFP

-202 VHASDMDAEIEDPPI
+202 VHANEIDAEIEDPPI

-225 TKWILDTDV
+225 AKWILDTDI

-240 EEDYEVDENRKP
+240 EEDYEVDENRKSV
-252 ASFRQRISMKN
+252 SFRQRISMKN

-298 KKTGKKGQA
+298 KKSGKKGQA
-307 GLYGK
+307 TIYGK

-360 GTVADLDE
+360 GTVADL
-368 QDEETVAAGGKED
+368 GKD

-520 PSGLMPLHIRTPQVP
+520 PSGLMPLHIRTPQVSPAVPWGWEVAALVSVVQESLPGCPEPHPIP

-570 KSKGAS
+570 KVS
-576 AGREWTEQ
+576 AECSFHDDLHLSQ
-584 ETLLLLEALE
+584 ALE

-725 DEPEKLDGAE
+725 DEPEKMGEHLNAE
-735 EEKMETETDG
+735 GDARSCAGGDARNKLG
-745 QQSEKQHQK
+745 HK
-754 SWQCCAS
+754 SLA
-761 HFTHVESKGEGEMEE
+761 E
-776 GEKVQEGE
+776 
-784 NERNPEKEQDSEVTA
+784 
-799 DVKSE
+799 E

-810 KENVDASKDKESDT
+810 KENVDASKDKEMEA

-939 QSHQHS
+939 QPHQHS
-945 SGPGMNPLGAPTHPG
+945 GPGLNPLGTAA
-960 LLPHQQPPP
+960 HQDPP
-969 YPMMHHQMP
+969 
-978 PPHPP
+978 
-983 QPGQMPGPGAM
+983 
-994 IPGQPVPGRM
+994 
-1004 MPSVSANIHPP
+1004 
-1015 GSGPAP
+1015 
-1021 PGMPPMSGN
+1021 
-1030 IIGPRIPLAAPNGM
+1030 AA
-1044 YPPPSQQ
+1044 Q
-1051 PPPPAEGQLRCSTPA
+1051 PPPPAEGVTPPPAGAPPA
-1066 AKGPAGDVMNVTEAS
+1066 AAPVTLLA
-1081 PSGSEVL
+1081 PL
-1088 QRGMKWKRLV
+1088 CDTP
-1098 HESSPAHGPAG
+1098 SPAH
-1109 SERRATG
+1109 
-1116 KEESLEL
+1116 SLQPL
-1123 WLELASSSPAQGAL
+1123 SP
-1137 GHTDTPEPPSEQTAS
+1137 PPPPQC
-1152 EIIDIDYY
+1152 
-1160 DLFDGDSHGGAEG
+1160 
-1173 LDDFAA
+1173 
-1179 GGPGAAKKPGDKAS
+1179 
-1193 SWSLHELYDD
+1193 
-1203 FTPFDE
+1203 
-1209 SDFYPTTSFYTDG
+1209 SFGTVPSF
-1222 DEEGE
+1222 EV
-1227 DDELDEPE
+1227 
-1235 EDEEED
+1235 
-1241 EEEDGGAGLAR
+1241 
-1252 DLEDE
+1252 
-1257 NGRAAPTPAVPKT
+1257 PAVPP
-1270 LAAEPTSRRF
+1270 LLPLPPALSPPVGSF
-1280 VVPPL
+1280 GQQLSVGMPHVPPQL
-1285 QTFVVAGPGATARPH
+1285 
-1300 PSKDL
+1300 
-1305 SPASVAG
+1305 
-1312 ENGTECRSGYVR
+1312 
-1324 HNNSCKSVCDIFPSY
+1324 
-1339 CHNGGQ
+1339 
-1345 CYLVESLGA
+1345 
-1354 FCRCNTQDYIWHKG
+1354 
-1368 MRCESI
+1368 
-1374 ITDFQ
+1374 
-1379 VMCVAVGSAALVV
+1379 
-1392 LLLFMMTV
+1392 
-1400 FFAKKLYLLKTENN
+1400 
-1414 KLRKTKY
+1414 
-1421 RTPSE
+1421 
-1426 LHNDNFSLST
+1426 
-1436 IAEGSHPNDDPAAP
+1436 
-1450 HKLQESLKPCTKEEE
+1450 
-1465 SFNIQNSTSPKHDSG
+1465 
-1480 KGEPDEAEVNCLQN
+1480 
-1494 NLT
+1494 

>member
-1 MRTYS
+1 MAAAALAAGGGPGSGPAAAPAGGPGPALAAARRKDGGPAGKFWES
-6 PLTPLDSARVWL
+6 PDTVSQLDSVRVWL

-66 CFLDFKAG
+66 CFMDFKAG

-79 VLGAAY
+79 ILGAAY

-110 FINIEKMLVQNN
+110 FMTIEKTLVQNN
-122 CLSRPIIYLIPDIE
+122 CLSRPTIYLIPDME

-143 KDIVKRHQG
+143 KDIVKRHQVS
-152 TVTEEKSKATHHV
+152 VTEHSCTQ
-165 YPSPTSLDDDEWLR
+165 DEWLR

-188 LVHWGFYP
+188 LVHWGFFP

-202 VHASDMDAEIEDPPI
+202 VHASEIEAEIEDAPI

-225 TKWILDTDV
+225 AKWILDTDV

-240 EEDYEVDENRKP
+240 EEDYEVDENRKSV
-252 ASFRQRISMKN
+252 SFRQRISMKN

-307 GLYGK
+307 ALYGK

-331 PTPVPNIEEVVLPKN
+331 PTPVPNIEEVALPKN

-368 QDEETVAAGGKED
+368 QDEETVATGGKED
-381 EDPNKGDQSRSIDP
+381 EDPNKGDQSRSLDA

-725 DEPEKLDGAE
+725 EEPEKMGECCIPWGHSWAGCLAE
-735 EEKMETETDG
+735 
-745 QQSEKQHQK
+745 
-754 SWQCCAS
+754 
-761 HFTHVESKGEGEMEE
+761 
-776 GEKVQEGE
+776 
-784 NERNPEKEQDSEVTA
+784 
-799 DVKSE
+799 E

-810 KENVDASKDKESDT
+810 KENVDGSKDKEAEA

-925 ARQQMEQQHSQNAQ
+925 ARQQMEQQHSQNPQ
-939 QSHQHS
+939 QPHQHP
-945 SGPGMNPLGAPTHPG
+945 SGPGITPLGAPAHPG

-983 QPGQMPGPGAM
+983 QPGQLPGSLL
-994 IPGQPVPGRM
+994 PGQPLPGRM
-1004 MPSVSANIHPP
+1004 IPASIH
-1015 GSGPAP
+1015 GGGGAAP
-1021 PGMPPMSGN
+1021 PGMAPMAGN
-1030 IIGPRIPLAAPNGM
+1030 LLGPRVPLAAPNGM
-1044 YPPPSQQ
+1044 CK
-1051 PPPPAEGQLRCSTPA
+1051 CS
-1066 AKGPAGDVMNVTEAS
+1066 
-1081 PSGSEVL
+1081 L
-1088 QRGMKWKRLV
+1088 
-1098 HESSPAHGPAG
+1098 
-1109 SERRATG
+1109 TG
-1116 KEESLEL
+1116 
-1123 WLELASSSPAQGAL
+1123 
-1137 GHTDTPEPPSEQTAS
+1137 
-1152 EIIDIDYY
+1152 
-1160 DLFDGDSHGGAEG
+1160 
-1173 LDDFAA
+1173 
-1179 GGPGAAKKPGDKAS
+1179 
-1193 SWSLHELYDD
+1193 
-1203 FTPFDE
+1203 
-1209 SDFYPTTSFYTDG
+1209 
-1222 DEEGE
+1222 
-1227 DDELDEPE
+1227 
-1235 EDEEED
+1235 
-1241 EEEDGGAGLAR
+1241 
-1252 DLEDE
+1252 
-1257 NGRAAPTPAVPKT
+1257 
-1270 LAAEPTSRRF
+1270 
-1280 VVPPL
+1280 
-1285 QTFVVAGPGATARPH
+1285 
-1300 PSKDL
+1300 
-1305 SPASVAG
+1305 
-1312 ENGTECRSGYVR
+1312 
-1324 HNNSCKSVCDIFPSY
+1324 
-1339 CHNGGQ
+1339 
-1345 CYLVESLGA
+1345 
-1354 FCRCNTQDYIWHKG
+1354 
-1368 MRCESI
+1368 
-1374 ITDFQ
+1374 
-1379 VMCVAVGSAALVV
+1379 VGWD
-1392 LLLFMMTV
+1392 
-1400 FFAKKLYLLKTENN
+1400 
-1414 KLRKTKY
+1414 R
-1421 RTPSE
+1421 
-1426 LHNDNFSLST
+1426 
-1436 IAEGSHPNDDPAAP
+1436 
-1450 HKLQESLKPCTKEEE
+1450 
-1465 SFNIQNSTSPKHDSG
+1465 
-1480 KGEPDEAEVNCLQN
+1480 
-1494 NLT
+1494 

>member
-1 MRTYS
+1 MTQDSFRQGNGTSGMRMNRARRCRQPAEH
-6 PLTPLDSARVWL
+6 PLSHSWQSTSIPGGKRDTTSLFAIDSVAPLQGQRVKPVDVPRETGFPLLNSDKLEVGTIQHWGREGASDAL
-18 GKHYKKYVQ
+18 GYPVHEIRSCGVNVQPRVTGPMTTGQKLVPLVTTCSKRRKVECCYNIDNILIPVSMAAATRVEKPQYKEIVVPRQFVALAGAEPSQGEMLDNLKYVQ
-27 ADAPTNKTLAG
+27 ADAPTNKALAG

-66 CFLDFKAG
+66 CFMDFKAG

-79 VLGAAY
+79 ILGAAY

-110 FINIEKMLVQNN
+110 FMNIEKTLVQARNPFTNDSIALYNN
-122 CLSRPIIYLIPDIE
+122 CLSRPTIYLIPDIE

-165 YPSPTSLDDDEWLR
+165 YPSPTSTDDDEWLR

-188 LVHWGFYP
+188 LVHWGFFP

-202 VHASDMDAEIEDPPI
+202 VHANEVDAEIEDPPI

-225 TKWILDTDV
+225 AKWILDTDV

-240 EEDYEVDENRKP
+240 EEDYEVDENRKSV
-252 ASFRQRISMKN
+252 SFRQRISMKN

-307 GLYGK
+307 ALYGK

-360 GTVADLDE
+360 GTVADLGESHAHQALPSLWRKRYDPLSRVLL
-368 QDEETVAAGGKED
+368 DKATSRALGKAED

-570 KSKGAS
+570 KAITLWLHGSCGLGYSVACWLLLSFGVNYRMIGVNCSVLDLISLAKAKSKGAS

-725 DEPEKLDGAE
+725 DEPEKIDGAE

-745 QQSEKQHQK
+745 QQSEKVSSARHAGSEK
-754 SWQCCAS
+754 VVVLLTDLNYYVLKCLLRE
-761 HFTHVESKGEGEMEE
+761 VESKAESEIEE
-776 GEKVQEGE
+776 GDKAQEGDD
-784 NERNPEKEQDSEVTA
+784 ERNTEKEQDGEVPA
-799 DVKSE
+799 EPKPEE

-810 KENVDASKDKESDT
+810 KENVDASKDKESEA

-854 HLAAVE
+854 SPVFHPQHLAAVE

-925 ARQQMEQQHSQNAQ
+925 ARQQMEQQHSQNPQ
-939 QSHQHS
+939 QPHQHS
-945 SGPGMNPLGAPTHPG
+945 GGPGLNPLGTAAHPG

-983 QPGQMPGPGAM
+983 QPGQMPGPGSM
-994 IPGQPVPGRM
+994 MPGQPMPGRM
-1004 MPSVSANIHPP
+1004 MPNVPTNIHPA
-1015 GSGPAP
+1015 GAP
-1021 PGMPPMSGN
+1021 PARHVPHGRKPHRTS
-1030 IIGPRIPLAAPNGM
+1030 R
-1044 YPPPSQQ
+1044 S
-1051 PPPPAEGQLRCSTPA
+1051 
-1066 AKGPAGDVMNVTEAS
+1066 
-1081 PSGSEVL
+1081 SGSS
-1088 QRGMKWKRLV
+1088 QRHV
-1098 HESSPAHGPAG
+1098 
-1109 SERRATG
+1109 
-1116 KEESLEL
+1116 
-1123 WLELASSSPAQGAL
+1123 
-1137 GHTDTPEPPSEQTAS
+1137 
-1152 EIIDIDYY
+1152 
-1160 DLFDGDSHGGAEG
+1160 
-1173 LDDFAA
+1173 
-1179 GGPGAAKKPGDKAS
+1179 
-1193 SWSLHELYDD
+1193 
-1203 FTPFDE
+1203 
-1209 SDFYPTTSFYTDG
+1209 
-1222 DEEGE
+1222 
-1227 DDELDEPE
+1227 
-1235 EDEEED
+1235 
-1241 EEEDGGAGLAR
+1241 
-1252 DLEDE
+1252 
-1257 NGRAAPTPAVPKT
+1257 
-1270 LAAEPTSRRF
+1270 
-1280 VVPPL
+1280 
-1285 QTFVVAGPGATARPH
+1285 
-1300 PSKDL
+1300 
-1305 SPASVAG
+1305 
-1312 ENGTECRSGYVR
+1312 
-1324 HNNSCKSVCDIFPSY
+1324 
-1339 CHNGGQ
+1339 
-1345 CYLVESLGA
+1345 
-1354 FCRCNTQDYIWHKG
+1354 
-1368 MRCESI
+1368 
-1374 ITDFQ
+1374 
-1379 VMCVAVGSAALVV
+1379 
-1392 LLLFMMTV
+1392 
-1400 FFAKKLYLLKTENN
+1400 
-1414 KLRKTKY
+1414 
-1421 RTPSE
+1421 
-1426 LHNDNFSLST
+1426 
-1436 IAEGSHPNDDPAAP
+1436 
-1450 HKLQESLKPCTKEEE
+1450 
-1465 SFNIQNSTSPKHDSG
+1465 
-1480 KGEPDEAEVNCLQN
+1480 
-1494 NLT
+1494 

>member
-1 MRTYS
+1 MAAAAASAAAAAAAVPAGGVLGAAAGGAPGSGVSSAAPLSASRRKDGGPSGKFWES
-6 PLTPLDSARVWL
+6 PDTVSQLDAARAWL
-18 GKHYKKYVQ
+18 GKHCKKYVQ

-50 FGKHVT
+50 FGKHVA
-56 NPAFTKLPAK
+56 NPAFTKFPAK
-66 CFLDFKAG
+66 CFMDFKAG

-79 VLGAAY
+79 ILGAAY

-110 FINIEKMLVQNN
+110 FMNIEKTLVQNN
-122 CLSRPIIYLIPDIE
+122 CLSRPTIYLVPEIE
-136 LKLANKL
+136 LKLGNKL

-152 TVTEEKSKATHHV
+152 TVTDEKSKATHHI
-165 YPSPTSLDDDEWLR
+165 YPVPTSLDEEEWLR

-188 LVHWGFYP
+188 LVHWGYYP

-202 VHASDMDAEIEDPPI
+202 VHATDIDAEIEDPPI

-225 TKWILDTDV
+225 AKWILDTDV

-240 EEDYEVDENRKP
+240 EEDYEVDENKKLV
-252 ASFRQRISMKN
+252 SFRQRIYMKN
-263 EEPVR
+263 EEPVH
-268 SPERRDRKAAAST
+268 SPERRDRKAATGA
-281 RKRKHSP
+281 RKRRHSP
-288 SPPPTPVESR
+288 SPPPPPTPAESR
-298 KKTGKKGQA
+298 KKAGKKGQA
-307 GLYGK
+307 SLYGK
-312 RRGQKEEDEQEDL
+312 RRGQKEDDEQEDL

-368 QDEETVAAGGKED
+368 QDEETVATGGKED
-381 EDPNKGDQSRSIDP
+381 EDPNKGDQSRSIDT

-520 PSGLMPLHIRTPQVP
+520 PSGLMPLHLRTPQIP
-535 AAQQMLSFPEKNKEK
+535 AAQQMLNFPEKNKDK

-570 KSKGAS
+570 KSKSAS

-703 RASGKVDP
+703 RVSGKVDP

-717 SCIAGTGP
+717 SCIAGTAP
-725 DEPEKLDGAE
+725 DEPEKLDGTE
-735 EEKMETETDG
+735 EEKMETETNG
-745 QQSEKQHQK
+745 PQ
-754 SWQCCAS
+754 A
-761 HFTHVESKGEGEMEE
+761 
-776 GEKVQEGE
+776 EKVKIENKGDHELGDGNKAQEGDE
-784 NERNPEKEQDSEVTA
+784 EKNAEKEQDG
-799 DVKSE
+799 DVSQDSKPDE
-804 KEAEEN
+804 KEADEN
-810 KENVDASKDKESDT
+810 KENLDVCKDKEGDA
-824 GKKKVEH
+824 GKKRVEH

-925 ARQQMEQQHSQNAQ
+925 ARQQMEQQHSQNVQ

-945 SGPGMNPLGAPTHPG
+945 SGPGMNPLGTPSHPG
-960 LLPHQQPPP
+960 LLSHQQPPP
-969 YPMMHHQMP
+969 YPMMHHQVP

-983 QPGQMPGPGAM
+983 QPAQILGQGSMV
-994 IPGQPVPGRM
+994 PGQPLPGRA
-1004 MPSVSANIHPP
+1004 MPSGSASAHQA
-1015 GSGPAP
+1015 SSSSAP
-1021 PGMPPMSGN
+1021 PSSAAGN
-1030 IIGPRIPLAAPNGM
+1030 IVGPRGALASPNGL
-1044 YPPPSQQ
+1044 YPQQQQQPPQQQ
-1051 PPPPAEGQLRCSTPA
+1051 PPPPQQQQPPVDGATPP
-1066 AKGPAGDVMNVTEAS
+1066 PAGA
-1081 PSGSEVL
+1081 
-1088 QRGMKWKRLV
+1088 
-1098 HESSPAHGPAG
+1098 A
-1109 SERRATG
+1109 
-1116 KEESLEL
+1116 
-1123 WLELASSSPAQGAL
+1123 
-1137 GHTDTPEPPSEQTAS
+1137 TAS
-1152 EIIDIDYY
+1152 
-1160 DLFDGDSHGGAEG
+1160 
-1173 LDDFAA
+1173 
-1179 GGPGAAKKPGDKAS
+1179 
-1193 SWSLHELYDD
+1193 
-1203 FTPFDE
+1203 T
-1209 SDFYPTTSFYTDG
+1209 
-1222 DEEGE
+1222 
-1227 DDELDEPE
+1227 
-1235 EDEEED
+1235 
-1241 EEEDGGAGLAR
+1241 
-1252 DLEDE
+1252 
-1257 NGRAAPTPAVPKT
+1257 AP
-1270 LAAEPTSRRF
+1270 
-1280 VVPPL
+1280 
-1285 QTFVVAGPGATARPH
+1285 
-1300 PSKDL
+1300 
-1305 SPASVAG
+1305 
-1312 ENGTECRSGYVR
+1312 
-1324 HNNSCKSVCDIFPSY
+1324 
-1339 CHNGGQ
+1339 
-1345 CYLVESLGA
+1345 
-1354 FCRCNTQDYIWHKG
+1354 
-1368 MRCESI
+1368 
-1374 ITDFQ
+1374 
-1379 VMCVAVGSAALVV
+1379 
-1392 LLLFMMTV
+1392 
-1400 FFAKKLYLLKTENN
+1400 
-1414 KLRKTKY
+1414 
-1421 RTPSE
+1421 
-1426 LHNDNFSLST
+1426 
-1436 IAEGSHPNDDPAAP
+1436 
-1450 HKLQESLKPCTKEEE
+1450 
-1465 SFNIQNSTSPKHDSG
+1465 
-1480 KGEPDEAEVNCLQN
+1480 
-1494 NLT
+1494 

>member
-1 MRTYS
+1 MRKNFFTV
-6 PLTPLDSARVWL
+6 RVTEHW
-18 GKHYKKYVQ
+18 
-27 ADAPTNKTLAG
+27 NR
-38 LVVQLLQFQEDA
+38 
-50 FGKHVT
+50 
-56 NPAFTKLPAK
+56 LPREV
-66 CFLDFKAG
+66 
-74 GTLCH
+74 GTL
-79 VLGAAY
+79 
-85 KYKNEQGWRRFDLQN
+85 
-100 PSRMDRNVEM
+100 
-110 FINIEKMLVQNN
+110 
-122 CLSRPIIYLIPDIE
+122 
-136 LKLANKL
+136 
-143 KDIVKRHQG
+143 
-152 TVTEEKSKATHHV
+152 
-165 YPSPTSLDDDEWLR
+165 LDDSVIIFKSVSLFLQ
-179 PVMKKDKQV
+179 PIN
-188 LVHWGFYP
+188 HY
-196 DSYDTW
+196 
-202 VHASDMDAEIEDPPI
+202 IPPMI
-217 PEKPWKVH
+217 
-225 TKWILDTDV
+225 
-234 FNEWMN
+234 
-240 EEDYEVDENRKP
+240 
-252 ASFRQRISMKN
+252 Q
-263 EEPVR
+263 
-268 SPERRDRKAAAST
+268 
-281 RKRKHSP
+281 
-288 SPPPTPVESR
+288 
-298 KKTGKKGQA
+298 
-307 GLYGK
+307 
-312 RRGQKEEDEQEDL
+312 
-325 TKDMED
+325 
-331 PTPVPNIEEVVLPKN
+331 
-346 VNPKKDSENTPVKG
+346 
-360 GTVADLDE
+360 
-368 QDEETVAAGGKED
+368 ED

-725 DEPEKLDGAE
+725 DEPEKIDGVE
-735 EEKMETETDG
+735 EEKMEAETDG
-745 QQSEKQHQK
+745 QQSEK
-754 SWQCCAS
+754 A
-761 HFTHVESKGEGEMEE
+761 ENKGESEIEE
-776 GEKVQEGE
+776 GDKIQEGE

-799 DVKSE
+799 DAKPEE

-810 KENVDASKDKESDT
+810 KENVDASKDKENEA

-925 ARQQMEQQHSQNAQ
+925 ARQQMEQQHSQNPQ

-945 SGPGMNPLGAPTHPG
+945 SGPGMNPLGAPAHPG

-983 QPGQMPGPGAM
+983 QPGQMPGPGSM
-994 IPGQPVPGRM
+994 IPGQPMPGRM
-1004 MPSVSANIHPP
+1004 MPSVSANIHPA
-1015 GSGPAP
+1015 GSGPPP
-1021 PGMPPMSGN
+1021 PGMSPMSGN
-1030 IIGPRIPLAAPNGM
+1030 LIGPRVPLAAPNGM
-1044 YPPPSQQ
+1044 
-1051 PPPPAEGQLRCSTPA
+1051 C
-1066 AKGPAGDVMNVTEAS
+1066 KCI
-1081 PSGSEVL
+1081 
-1088 QRGMKWKRLV
+1088 
-1098 HESSPAHGPAG
+1098 SS
-1109 SERRATG
+1109 
-1116 KEESLEL
+1116 
-1123 WLELASSSPAQGAL
+1123 
-1137 GHTDTPEPPSEQTAS
+1137 
-1152 EIIDIDYY
+1152 
-1160 DLFDGDSHGGAEG
+1160 
-1173 LDDFAA
+1173 
-1179 GGPGAAKKPGDKAS
+1179 
-1193 SWSLHELYDD
+1193 
-1203 FTPFDE
+1203 
-1209 SDFYPTTSFYTDG
+1209 
-1222 DEEGE
+1222 
-1227 DDELDEPE
+1227 
-1235 EDEEED
+1235 
-1241 EEEDGGAGLAR
+1241 
-1252 DLEDE
+1252 
-1257 NGRAAPTPAVPKT
+1257 
-1270 LAAEPTSRRF
+1270 
-1280 VVPPL
+1280 
-1285 QTFVVAGPGATARPH
+1285 
-1300 PSKDL
+1300 SKDL
-1305 SPASVAG
+1305 TIPSVA
-1312 ENGTECRSGYVR
+1312 S
-1324 HNNSCKSVCDIFPSY
+1324 P
-1339 CHNGGQ
+1339 
-1345 CYLVESLGA
+1345 LLG
-1354 FCRCNTQDYIWHKG
+1354 
-1368 MRCESI
+1368 
-1374 ITDFQ
+1374 
-1379 VMCVAVGSAALVV
+1379 
-1392 LLLFMMTV
+1392 LLLEKPM
-1400 FFAKKLYLLKTENN
+1400 K
-1414 KLRKTKY
+1414 
-1421 RTPSE
+1421 
-1426 LHNDNFSLST
+1426 
-1436 IAEGSHPNDDPAAP
+1436 
-1450 HKLQESLKPCTKEEE
+1450 LKPLY
-1465 SFNIQNSTSPKHDSG
+1465 
-1480 KGEPDEAEVNCLQN
+1480 AL
-1494 NLT
+1494 

>member
-1 MRTYS
+1 KKNFK
-6 PLTPLDSARVWL
+6 
-18 GKHYKKYVQ
+18 GKPVLFVFQYVQ

-66 CFLDFKAG
+66 CFMDFKAG

-79 VLGAAY
+79 ILGAAY

-110 FINIEKMLVQNN
+110 FMNIEKTLVQNN
-122 CLSRPIIYLIPDIE
+122 CLSRPTIYLIPDIE

-165 YPSPTSLDDDEWLR
+165 YPSPTSMDDDEWLR

-188 LVHWGFYP
+188 LVHWGFFP

-202 VHASDMDAEIEDPPI
+202 VHANEIDAEIEDPPI

-225 TKWILDTDV
+225 AKWILDTDI

-240 EEDYEVDENRKP
+240 EEDYEVDENRKSV
-252 ASFRQRISMKN
+252 SFRQRISMKN

-307 GLYGK
+307 ALYGK

-360 GTVADLDE
+360 GTVADL
-368 QDEETVAAGGKED
+368 GKTNAQHSSTLVSLLQPTNHCIPSVIQED

-520 PSGLMPLHIRTPQVP
+520 PSGLMPLHIRTPQVSP
-535 AAQQMLSFPEKNKEK
+535 TRCTSQSAQQMLSFPEKNKEK
-550 PTDLQNFGLRTDI
+550 PTDMQNFGLRTDI

-725 DEPEKLDGAE
+725 DEPEKMGRLSI
-735 EEKMETETDG
+735 KMQKFSVDENARNG
-745 QQSEKQHQK
+745 LGGKSLSE
-754 SWQCCAS
+754 
-761 HFTHVESKGEGEMEE
+761 
-776 GEKVQEGE
+776 
-784 NERNPEKEQDSEVTA
+784 
-799 DVKSE
+799 E

-810 KENVDASKDKESDT
+810 KENVDASKDKENEA

-925 ARQQMEQQHSQNAQ
+925 ARQQMEQQH
-939 QSHQHS
+939 
-945 SGPGMNPLGAPTHPG
+945 THPG

-983 QPGQMPGPGAM
+983 QPGKRSSNPGASC
-994 IPGQPVPGRM
+994 PV
-1004 MPSVSANIHPP
+1004 
-1015 GSGPAP
+1015 
-1021 PGMPPMSGN
+1021 
-1030 IIGPRIPLAAPNGM
+1030 
-1044 YPPPSQQ
+1044 
-1051 PPPPAEGQLRCSTPA
+1051 
-1066 AKGPAGDVMNVTEAS
+1066 
-1081 PSGSEVL
+1081 
-1088 QRGMKWKRLV
+1088 RL
-1098 HESSPAHGPAG
+1098 
-1109 SERRATG
+1109 
-1116 KEESLEL
+1116 
-1123 WLELASSSPAQGAL
+1123 W
-1137 GHTDTPEPPSEQTAS
+1137 
-1152 EIIDIDYY
+1152 
-1160 DLFDGDSHGGAEG
+1160 
-1173 LDDFAA
+1173 
-1179 GGPGAAKKPGDKAS
+1179 
-1193 SWSLHELYDD
+1193 
-1203 FTPFDE
+1203 
-1209 SDFYPTTSFYTDG
+1209 
-1222 DEEGE
+1222 
-1227 DDELDEPE
+1227 
-1235 EDEEED
+1235 
-1241 EEEDGGAGLAR
+1241 
-1252 DLEDE
+1252 
-1257 NGRAAPTPAVPKT
+1257 T
-1270 LAAEPTSRRF
+1270 L
-1280 VVPPL
+1280 V
-1285 QTFVVAGPGATARPH
+1285 
-1300 PSKDL
+1300 
-1305 SPASVAG
+1305 
-1312 ENGTECRSGYVR
+1312 
-1324 HNNSCKSVCDIFPSY
+1324 
-1339 CHNGGQ
+1339 
-1345 CYLVESLGA
+1345 
-1354 FCRCNTQDYIWHKG
+1354 
-1368 MRCESI
+1368 
-1374 ITDFQ
+1374 
-1379 VMCVAVGSAALVV
+1379 
-1392 LLLFMMTV
+1392 
-1400 FFAKKLYLLKTENN
+1400 
-1414 KLRKTKY
+1414 
-1421 RTPSE
+1421 
-1426 LHNDNFSLST
+1426 
-1436 IAEGSHPNDDPAAP
+1436 
-1450 HKLQESLKPCTKEEE
+1450 
-1465 SFNIQNSTSPKHDSG
+1465 
-1480 KGEPDEAEVNCLQN
+1480 
-1494 NLT
+1494 

>member
-1 MRTYS
+1 MRGVRRVGGAGPRWRRSARVTMAAAVAAGGGTGPGAAAAAAVAVSGGPGLAALSVARRKDGGPTGKFWES
-6 PLTPLDSARVWL
+6 PETVSQLDSVRVWL

-66 CFLDFKAG
+66 CFMDFKAG

-79 VLGAAY
+79 ILGAAY

-110 FINIEKMLVQNN
+110 FMNIEKTLVQNN
-122 CLSRPIIYLIPDIE
+122 CLSRPTIYLIPDIE

-165 YPSPTSLDDDEWLR
+165 YPSPTSTDDDEWLR

-188 LVHWGFYP
+188 LVHWGFFP

-202 VHASDMDAEIEDPPI
+202 VHANEIDAEIEDPPI

-225 TKWILDTDV
+225 AKWILDTDI

-240 EEDYEVDENRKP
+240 EEDYEVDENRKSV
-252 ASFRQRISMKN
+252 SFRQRISMKN

-307 GLYGK
+307 ALYGK

-368 QDEETVAAGGKED
+368 QDEETVATGGKED

-725 DEPEKLDGAE
+725 DEPEKIDGAE

-745 QQSEKQHQK
+745 QQSEK
-754 SWQCCAS
+754 
-761 HFTHVESKGEGEMEE
+761 VENKAESEIEE
-776 GEKVQEGE
+776 GDKVQEGE

-799 DVKSE
+799 DTKPEE

-810 KENVDASKDKESDT
+810 KENVDASKDKENEA

-925 ARQQMEQQHSQNAQ
+925 ARQQMEQQHSQNPQ

-945 SGPGMNPLGAPTHPG
+945 SGPGMNPLGAPAHPG

-983 QPGQMPGPGAM
+983 QPGQMPGPGSM
-994 IPGQPVPGRM
+994 IPGQPMPGRM
-1004 MPSVSANIHPP
+1004 MPSVSANIHPA
-1015 GSGPAP
+1015 GGGPPP
-1021 PGMPPMSGN
+1021 PGMSPISGN
-1030 IIGPRIPLAAPNGM
+1030 LIGPRVPLAAPNGM
-1044 YPPPSQQ
+1044 YPPPAQ
-1051 PPPPAEGQLRCSTPA
+1051 PPPPAEGVTPP
-1066 AKGPAGDVMNVTEAS
+1066 PAGAPPAS
-1081 PSGSEVL
+1081 
-1088 QRGMKWKRLV
+1088 
-1098 HESSPAHGPAG
+1098 
-1109 SERRATG
+1109 
-1116 KEESLEL
+1116 
-1123 WLELASSSPAQGAL
+1123 
-1137 GHTDTPEPPSEQTAS
+1137 
-1152 EIIDIDYY
+1152 
-1160 DLFDGDSHGGAEG
+1160 
-1173 LDDFAA
+1173 
-1179 GGPGAAKKPGDKAS
+1179 
-1193 SWSLHELYDD
+1193 
-1203 FTPFDE
+1203 
-1209 SDFYPTTSFYTDG
+1209 
-1222 DEEGE
+1222 
-1227 DDELDEPE
+1227 
-1235 EDEEED
+1235 
-1241 EEEDGGAGLAR
+1241 
-1252 DLEDE
+1252 
-1257 NGRAAPTPAVPKT
+1257 AAP
-1270 LAAEPTSRRF
+1270 
-1280 VVPPL
+1280 
-1285 QTFVVAGPGATARPH
+1285 
-1300 PSKDL
+1300 
-1305 SPASVAG
+1305 
-1312 ENGTECRSGYVR
+1312 
-1324 HNNSCKSVCDIFPSY
+1324 
-1339 CHNGGQ
+1339 
-1345 CYLVESLGA
+1345 
-1354 FCRCNTQDYIWHKG
+1354 
-1368 MRCESI
+1368 
-1374 ITDFQ
+1374 
-1379 VMCVAVGSAALVV
+1379 
-1392 LLLFMMTV
+1392 
-1400 FFAKKLYLLKTENN
+1400 
-1414 KLRKTKY
+1414 
-1421 RTPSE
+1421 
-1426 LHNDNFSLST
+1426 
-1436 IAEGSHPNDDPAAP
+1436 
-1450 HKLQESLKPCTKEEE
+1450 
-1465 SFNIQNSTSPKHDSG
+1465 
-1480 KGEPDEAEVNCLQN
+1480 
-1494 NLT
+1494 

>member
-1 MRTYS
+1 MRGAGREGGEGPRLRRRWRRRRRPRGRPGRTMAAATATQTTSTTNTTGPGSAAGAGGGGGGGGAVGPAEGPPASGLSSASSSASSSSSSSGPPAAVSRRKDGGPAGKFWES
-6 PLTPLDSARVWL
+6 PDTAAQLDAARLWL
-18 GKHYKKYVQ
+18 GKHCKKYVQ

-38 LVVQLLQFQEDA
+38 LVMQLLQFQEDA
-50 FGKHVT
+50 FGKHVA
-56 NPAFTKLPAK
+56 NPAFTKFPAK
-66 CFLDFKAG
+66 CFMDFKAG

-79 VLGAAY
+79 ILGAAY

-110 FINIEKMLVQNN
+110 FMNIEKTLVQNN
-122 CLSRPIIYLIPDIE
+122 CLSRPTIYLVPDIE

-152 TVTEEKSKATHHV
+152 TVTDDKSKATHHV
-165 YPSPTSLDDDEWLR
+165 YPVPTSLDEEEWFR
-179 PVMKKDKQV
+179 PVLKKDKQV
-188 LVHWGFYP
+188 LVHWGYYP

-202 VHASDMDAEIEDPPI
+202 VHATDVEAEIEDPPI

-225 TKWILDTDV
+225 AKWILDTDV

-240 EEDYEVDENRKP
+240 EEDYEVDENKKP
-252 ASFRQRISMKN
+252 VSFRQRIYMKN
-263 EEPVR
+263 EEQPVR
-268 SPERRDRKAAAST
+268 SPERRDRKATVGA

-288 SPPPTPVESR
+288 SPPPPPPTPVESR
-298 KKTGKKGQA
+298 KKAGKKGQT

-312 RRGQKEEDEQEDL
+312 RRGQREDDEQEDL

-331 PTPVPNIEEVVLPKN
+331 PTPVPNMEEVVLPKN

-368 QDEETVAAGGKED
+368 QDEETVATGGKED
-381 EDPNKGDQSRSIDP
+381 EDPNRGDQSRSIDT

-520 PSGLMPLHIRTPQVP
+520 PSGLMPLHLRTPQIP
-535 AAQQMLSFPEKNKEK
+535 ASQQMLNFPEKNKEK

-703 RASGKVDP
+703 RISGKVDP
-711 TYGLES
+711 SYGLES
-717 SCIAGTGP
+717 SCIAGTAP
-725 DEPEKLDGAE
+725 DEPEKFDGAE
-735 EEKMETETDG
+735 QEKMETETEGPQADKIKVENKGDNEAGDG
-745 QQSEKQHQK
+745 NKAQE
-754 SWQCCAS
+754 A
-761 HFTHVESKGEGEMEE
+761 EE
-776 GEKVQEGE
+776 
-784 NERNPEKEQDSEVTA
+784 ERSAEKEQDGEATQDSKT
-799 DVKSE
+799 DE

-810 KENVDASKDKESDT
+810 KENLDVCKDKEGDA
-824 GKKKVEH
+824 GKKRVEH

-925 ARQQMEQQHSQNAQ
+925 ARQQMEQQQHSQNAQ
-939 QSHQHS
+939 QQSHQHPV
-945 SGPGMNPLGAPTHPG
+945 GPGMNPLGTGSHPG
-960 LLPHQQPPP
+960 LASHPQPPP
-969 YPMMHHQMP
+969 YAMMHHPMP

-983 QPGQMPGPGAM
+983 QTGQILGPSSMMAGQPLPGRIMPSATAGASSTHPATTTTTSSSSNTSTASSASGTAAGNVAGPRGAM
-994 IPGQPVPGRM
+994 A
-1004 MPSVSANIHPP
+1004 S
-1015 GSGPAP
+1015 
-1021 PGMPPMSGN
+1021 
-1030 IIGPRIPLAAPNGM
+1030 PNGL
-1044 YPPPSQQ
+1044 YPPPAQQ
-1051 PPPPAEGQLRCSTPA
+1051 PPPPPADGATPPPA
-1066 AKGPAGDVMNVTEAS
+1066 AAPVAS
-1081 PSGSEVL
+1081 
-1088 QRGMKWKRLV
+1088 
-1098 HESSPAHGPAG
+1098 
-1109 SERRATG
+1109 
-1116 KEESLEL
+1116 
-1123 WLELASSSPAQGAL
+1123 
-1137 GHTDTPEPPSEQTAS
+1137 
-1152 EIIDIDYY
+1152 
-1160 DLFDGDSHGGAEG
+1160 
-1173 LDDFAA
+1173 
-1179 GGPGAAKKPGDKAS
+1179 
-1193 SWSLHELYDD
+1193 
-1203 FTPFDE
+1203 
-1209 SDFYPTTSFYTDG
+1209 
-1222 DEEGE
+1222 
-1227 DDELDEPE
+1227 
-1235 EDEEED
+1235 
-1241 EEEDGGAGLAR
+1241 
-1252 DLEDE
+1252 
-1257 NGRAAPTPAVPKT
+1257 AAP
-1270 LAAEPTSRRF
+1270 
-1280 VVPPL
+1280 
-1285 QTFVVAGPGATARPH
+1285 
-1300 PSKDL
+1300 
-1305 SPASVAG
+1305 
-1312 ENGTECRSGYVR
+1312 
-1324 HNNSCKSVCDIFPSY
+1324 
-1339 CHNGGQ
+1339 
-1345 CYLVESLGA
+1345 
-1354 FCRCNTQDYIWHKG
+1354 
-1368 MRCESI
+1368 
-1374 ITDFQ
+1374 
-1379 VMCVAVGSAALVV
+1379 
-1392 LLLFMMTV
+1392 
-1400 FFAKKLYLLKTENN
+1400 
-1414 KLRKTKY
+1414 
-1421 RTPSE
+1421 
-1426 LHNDNFSLST
+1426 
-1436 IAEGSHPNDDPAAP
+1436 
-1450 HKLQESLKPCTKEEE
+1450 
-1465 SFNIQNSTSPKHDSG
+1465 
-1480 KGEPDEAEVNCLQN
+1480 
-1494 NLT
+1494 

>member
-1 MRTYS
+1 AAARRGGGAAALRSGAIGGGGPGLAALSVARRKDGGPTGKFWES
-6 PLTPLDSARVWL
+6 PETVSQLDSVRVWL

-56 NPAFTKLPAK
+56 NPAFTKLPVSV
-66 CFLDFKAG
+66 
-74 GTLCH
+74 TQLCLLGAVLLPP
-79 VLGAAY
+79 VLG
-85 KYKNEQGWRRFDLQN
+85 RRFDLQN

-110 FINIEKMLVQNN
+110 FMNIEKTLVQNN
-122 CLSRPIIYLIPDIE
+122 CLSRPTIYLIPDIE

-165 YPSPTSLDDDEWLR
+165 YPSPTSMDDDEWLR

-188 LVHWGFYP
+188 LVHWGFFP

-202 VHASDMDAEIEDPPI
+202 VHANEIDAEIEDPPI

-225 TKWILDTDV
+225 AKWILDTDI

-240 EEDYEVDENRKP
+240 EEDYEVDENRKSV
-252 ASFRQRISMKN
+252 SFRQRISMKN

-298 KKTGKKGQA
+298 KKSGKKGQA
-307 GLYGK
+307 TIYGK

-360 GTVADLDE
+360 GTVADL
-368 QDEETVAAGGKED
+368 GKED
-381 EDPNKGDQSRSIDP
+381 EDPNKGDQSRSMDA

-418 NCIHVIERRALPEFF
+418 NWSLQHL
-433 NGKNK
+433 
-438 SKTPEIYLAYRNFMI
+438 YLAYRNFMI

-465 STACRRNLTGDVCAV
+465 STACRRNLTGDVCACLSENLGYLS
-480 MRVHAFLEQWGL
+480 AL
-492 INYQVDPESRPMAM
+492 
-506 GPPPTPHFNVLADT
+506 TPC
-520 PSGLMPLHIRTPQVP
+520 PSLHVCSQIP

-725 DEPEKLDGAE
+725 DEPEKMDGAE

-745 QQSEKQHQK
+745 QQPEK
-754 SWQCCAS
+754 
-761 HFTHVESKGEGEMEE
+761 VESKAESEIEE
-776 GEKVQEGE
+776 GDKVQEGE
-784 NERNPEKEQDSEVTA
+784 NERNPEKEQESEAAA
-799 DVKSE
+799 DTKPEE

-810 KENVDASKDKESDT
+810 KENVDASKDKEMEA

-939 QSHQHS
+939 QPHQHS
-945 SGPGMNPLGAPTHPG
+945 GPGLNPLGTAAHQG

-983 QPGQMPGPGAM
+983 QPGKD
-994 IPGQPVPGRM
+994 
-1004 MPSVSANIHPP
+1004 PS
-1015 GSGPAP
+1015 
-1021 PGMPPMSGN
+1021 
-1030 IIGPRIPLAAPNGM
+1030 
-1044 YPPPSQQ
+1044 
-1051 PPPPAEGQLRCSTPA
+1051 
-1066 AKGPAGDVMNVTEAS
+1066 
-1081 PSGSEVL
+1081 
-1088 QRGMKWKRLV
+1088 
-1098 HESSPAHGPAG
+1098 
-1109 SERRATG
+1109 
-1116 KEESLEL
+1116 
-1123 WLELASSSPAQGAL
+1123 
-1137 GHTDTPEPPSEQTAS
+1137 
-1152 EIIDIDYY
+1152 
-1160 DLFDGDSHGGAEG
+1160 
-1173 LDDFAA
+1173 
-1179 GGPGAAKKPGDKAS
+1179 
-1193 SWSLHELYDD
+1193 
-1203 FTPFDE
+1203 
-1209 SDFYPTTSFYTDG
+1209 
-1222 DEEGE
+1222 
-1227 DDELDEPE
+1227 
-1235 EDEEED
+1235 
-1241 EEEDGGAGLAR
+1241 
-1252 DLEDE
+1252 
-1257 NGRAAPTPAVPKT
+1257 AAPT
-1270 LAAEPTSRRF
+1270 LAIT
-1280 VVPPL
+1280 
-1285 QTFVVAGPGATARPH
+1285 T
-1300 PSKDL
+1300 
-1305 SPASVAG
+1305 
-1312 ENGTECRSGYVR
+1312 
-1324 HNNSCKSVCDIFPSY
+1324 
-1339 CHNGGQ
+1339 
-1345 CYLVESLGA
+1345 
-1354 FCRCNTQDYIWHKG
+1354 HKRWKG
-1368 MRCESI
+1368 
-1374 ITDFQ
+1374 
-1379 VMCVAVGSAALVV
+1379 
-1392 LLLFMMTV
+1392 
-1400 FFAKKLYLLKTENN
+1400 
-1414 KLRKTKY
+1414 
-1421 RTPSE
+1421 
-1426 LHNDNFSLST
+1426 
-1436 IAEGSHPNDDPAAP
+1436 
-1450 HKLQESLKPCTKEEE
+1450 EEE
-1465 SFNIQNSTSPKHDSG
+1465 VSLPGVSWCQG
-1480 KGEPDEAEVNCLQN
+1480 R
-1494 NLT
+1494 

>member
-1 MRTYS
+1 WQL
-6 PLTPLDSARVWL
+6 PPFP
-18 GKHYKKYVQ
+18 YVQ

-50 FGKHVT
+50 FGKHVA
-56 NPAFTKLPAK
+56 NPAFTKFPAK
-66 CFLDFKAG
+66 CFMDFKAG

-79 VLGAAY
+79 ILGAAY
-85 KYKNEQGWRRFDLQN
+85 KYKSDQGWRRFDLQN

-110 FINIEKMLVQNN
+110 FMNIEKALVQNN
-122 CLSRPIIYLIPDIE
+122 CLSRPTIYLIPDIE

-143 KDIVKRHQG
+143 KDIVKRHQ
-152 TVTEEKSKATHHV
+152 AT
-165 YPSPTSLDDDEWLR
+165 DKGAW

-188 LVHWGFYP
+188 LVHWGYFP

-202 VHASDMDAEIEDPPI
+202 IHATDIEAEIEEPPI

-225 TKWILDTDV
+225 AKWILDTDV

-240 EEDYEVDENRKP
+240 EEDYEVDENKKLVT
-252 ASFRQRISMKN
+252 FRQRIYINMKS

-268 SPERRDRKAAAST
+268 SPERRDRKAAASA

-288 SPPPTPVESR
+288 SPPPPPTPVELR
-298 KKTGKKGQA
+298 KKAGKKGQA
-307 GLYGK
+307 SLYGK
-312 RRGQKEEDEQEDL
+312 RRGQKEDDEQEDL

-368 QDEETVAAGGKED
+368 QDEETVATGGKED
-381 EDPNKGDQSRSIDP
+381 EDPNKGDQNRPVDT

-520 PSGLMPLHIRTPQVP
+520 PSGLMPLHLRTPQIP
-535 AAQQMLSFPEKNKEK
+535 AAQQMLNFPEKNKEK
-550 PTDLQNFGLRTDI
+550 PIDLQNFGLRTDI

-570 KSKGAS
+570 KSKSAS

-703 RASGKVDP
+703 RVSGKVDP

-717 SCIAGTGP
+717 SCIAGTAP
-725 DEPEKLDGAE
+725 DEPEKLGESQEALACSFGQP
-735 EEKMETETDG
+735 KVAMTEG
-745 QQSEKQHQK
+745 KLCRVS
-754 SWQCCAS
+754 SA
-761 HFTHVESKGEGEMEE
+761 HV
-776 GEKVQEGE
+776 
-784 NERNPEKEQDSEVTA
+784 
-799 DVKSE
+799 

-810 KENVDASKDKESDT
+810 KENLDVYKDKEGDA
-824 GKKKVEH
+824 GKKRAEH

-925 ARQQMEQQHSQNAQ
+925 ARQQLEQQQ
-939 QSHQHS
+939 QHVPSAPQPHQHS
-945 SGPGMNPLGAPTHPG
+945 GGPGMNPLGAGGHPG
-960 LLPHQQPPP
+960 LMSHQQPPP
-969 YPMMHHQMP
+969 YSMMHHQMP
-978 PPHPP
+978 PPHPAH
-983 QPGQMPGPGAM
+983 QKGSPGPSSLT
-994 IPGQPVPGRM
+994 
-1004 MPSVSANIHPP
+1004 PSSSRLPH
-1015 GSGPAP
+1015 
-1021 PGMPPMSGN
+1021 
-1030 IIGPRIPLAAPNGM
+1030 
-1044 YPPPSQQ
+1044 
-1051 PPPPAEGQLRCSTPA
+1051 ST
-1066 AKGPAGDVMNVTEAS
+1066 
-1081 PSGSEVL
+1081 PSGS
-1088 QRGMKWKRLV
+1088 
-1098 HESSPAHGPAG
+1098 
-1109 SERRATG
+1109 
-1116 KEESLEL
+1116 
-1123 WLELASSSPAQGAL
+1123 
-1137 GHTDTPEPPSEQTAS
+1137 
-1152 EIIDIDYY
+1152 
-1160 DLFDGDSHGGAEG
+1160 
-1173 LDDFAA
+1173 
-1179 GGPGAAKKPGDKAS
+1179 
-1193 SWSLHELYDD
+1193 
-1203 FTPFDE
+1203 
-1209 SDFYPTTSFYTDG
+1209 
-1222 DEEGE
+1222 
-1227 DDELDEPE
+1227 
-1235 EDEEED
+1235 
-1241 EEEDGGAGLAR
+1241 
-1252 DLEDE
+1252 
-1257 NGRAAPTPAVPKT
+1257 
-1270 LAAEPTSRRF
+1270 
-1280 VVPPL
+1280 
-1285 QTFVVAGPGATARPH
+1285 
-1300 PSKDL
+1300 
-1305 SPASVAG
+1305 
-1312 ENGTECRSGYVR
+1312 
-1324 HNNSCKSVCDIFPSY
+1324 
-1339 CHNGGQ
+1339 
-1345 CYLVESLGA
+1345 
-1354 FCRCNTQDYIWHKG
+1354 
-1368 MRCESI
+1368 
-1374 ITDFQ
+1374 
-1379 VMCVAVGSAALVV
+1379 
-1392 LLLFMMTV
+1392 
-1400 FFAKKLYLLKTENN
+1400 
-1414 KLRKTKY
+1414 
-1421 RTPSE
+1421 
-1426 LHNDNFSLST
+1426 
-1436 IAEGSHPNDDPAAP
+1436 
-1450 HKLQESLKPCTKEEE
+1450 
-1465 SFNIQNSTSPKHDSG
+1465 
-1480 KGEPDEAEVNCLQN
+1480 
-1494 NLT
+1494 